1 MKSDLMRR
9 LAAGFT
15 ALALSVGLALP
26 VFADDAEPL
35 PEEKPT
41 VHITTMD
48 ELLQLARD
56 CSLDTYSTNRTV
68 LLEADLDLVGQGF
81 AGIPIFNGTFDGQ
94 GHTISNLNL
103 VQDGSVVGFFRYLES
118 DAVVQDLKLEGR
130 AMPEG
135 SRRSVGSVVG
145 SNAGTVK
152 NCSFVGVSSGVSK
165 VGGIA
170 GENLAGGTI
179 ESCSVTGSV
188 YGAHFV
194 GGIVGDNHGVIASC
208 VNKAGV
214 NTQVEQNEIDISS
227 LTMKDLIG
235 TENVAD
241 ITDIGGVAGSSAG
254 VVKNC
259 QNLGTVG
266 YQHMGYNV
274 GGIVGSQTGYVTAC
288 TNYGTVYARKEAGG
302 IVGQMEPNSI
312 LEYEKDTL
320 QILGEQLDEL
330 QTLVDHACD
339 DANAA
344 ASDASAQL
352 NVLQSNVTNARTA
365 LERLLQTTADNV
377 TLGQTDTTVDLSE
390 LKNSLKGNSDA
401 EPTPTPTPEPTPQA
415 TETPDENVPTPTPT
429 PESAPESATAS
440 APESTSE
447 SAAAS
452 APQSASESTP
462 ESVQEPASEPTAEPA
477 PESDTETPA
486 AESAAESGEER
497 VIHGQPDPQSDEA
510 TPSVGIV
517 DPDFSTL
524 GELGGDTSDSDSEN
538 ATPSLGIVDPDFST
552 LGDQSIWN
560 DLGNALPDSM
570 QVTVPT
576 VEVTDRD
583 AITASKNDL
592 SGTLNSVANTI
603 AALNSSGSSNSQT
616 LINDV
621 RAITKQMNKIGNT
634 LAGAGDNTADPDD
647 LFSDV
652 SDTDTEQDTTGKVSY
667 CVNHGTVDADI
678 NAGGITGAMAREN
691 DLDPEDDYHT
701 AGSDSMNFKLK
712 SRVVIRGCANYG
724 EITGK
729 KQGVGGIVGN
739 MEMGS
744 VLSSWNYGNVT
755 AADATGVGGIAGTS
769 KATIRESGAK
779 CRLAGAKQVGGIAG
793 SGYDIDT
800 CRAMV
805 VIDEGTEQL
814 GAIAGTVDDPRSGNI
829 TGNTFVDEGVAGL
842 DGVSY
847 ADIAAPLPFDAF
859 AAQENLPGAFKKIT
873 VHFHAKGDCIAEFTL
888 AYGGSLSAEQYPE
901 VPQQDGSW
909 GTWSDVDLTNL
920 TFDAVVEA
928 EYSDKTSVLQSEQQ
942 RDGRALLLVEG
953 SFDSNDKLTL
963 HPCEE
968 NPQPGTLES
977 WLLPVQDELAHTVR
991 YLAPHDPNTLQLWL
1005 KTADG
1010 WQAWDAQTDGSYLKF
1025 TAPADA
1031 TAFAVTENPVSGS
1044 RLLIAGIGAVAAVVL
1059 LLLLRR
1065 RRKRKNKKKA

>member
-1 MKSDLMRR
+1 MKNSWMRR

-15 ALALSVGLALP
+15 AIALLVSFALP
-26 VFADDAEPL
+26 AFAEDAEPL

-41 VHITTMD
+41 VHITTVD
-48 ELLQLARD
+48 ELLQLAKD

-68 LLEADLDLVGQGF
+68 LLDADLDLVGQGF

-118 DAVVQDLKLEGR
+118 DAVVQNLTLQGR
-130 AMPEG
+130 AMPVG
-135 SRRSVGSVVG
+135 SRRTIGSVAG

-152 NCSFVGVSSGVSK
+152 NCSFVGVSSGVSM
-165 VGGIA
+165 VGGIV
-170 GENLAGGTI
+170 GQNLSGGVVDGCT
-179 ESCSVTGSV
+179 VTGSV

-194 GGIVGDNHGVIASC
+194 GGIAGDNHGVIANC
-208 VNKAGV
+208 VNKASV
-214 NTQVEQNEIDISS
+214 NTKVEQNEIDISS
-227 LTMKDLIG
+227 LTLKDLIG

-320 QILGEQLDEL
+320 QILGEQLEEL

-344 ASDASAQL
+344 ASDTSAQL
-352 NVLQSNVTNARTA
+352 NVLQSNVTNARAA

-377 TLGQTDTTVDLSE
+377 TIGQTDTTVDLGA
-390 LKNSLKGNSDA
+390 LKDSLKG
-401 EPTPTPTPEPTPQA
+401 
-415 TETPDENVPTPTPT
+415 
-429 PESAPESATAS
+429 ESAPSESPEETP
-440 APESTSE
+440 APE
-447 SAAAS
+447 A
-452 APQSASESTP
+452 
-462 ESVQEPASEPTAEPA
+462 PASDETAEPSAETPAEPA
-477 PESDTETPA
+477 PAEEPTTEPA
-486 AESAAESGEER
+486 PAESSAEEAPSVSEEEAR
-497 VIHGQPDPQSDEA
+497 AVHGQPEPTDSDEA

-524 GELGGDTSDSDSEN
+524 GDN
-538 ATPSLGIVDPDFST
+538 N
-552 LGDQSIWN
+552 IWS
-560 DLGNALPDSM
+560 DLGEALPDTM

-583 AITASKNDL
+583 AINASQSDL

-647 LFSDV
+647 LYSDI
-652 SDTDTEQDTTGKVSY
+652 SDTDTESDTTGKVAY

-701 AGSDSMNFKLK
+701 TGSDSMNFKLK

-724 EITGK
+724 EVTGK
-729 KQGVGGIVGN
+729 KQGFGGIVGN

-805 VIDEGTEQL
+805 VIDEGAEQL
-814 GAIAGTVDDPRSGNI
+814 GAIAGTVDDPRSGDI

-842 DGVSY
+842 DNVSY
-847 ADIAAPLPFDAF
+847 ADIAAPLPFDEF

-873 VHFHAKGDCIAEFTL
+873 VHFNAEGNCVAEFTL
-888 AYGGSLSAEQYPE
+888 DYGGSLTSDQFPE
-901 VPQQDGSW
+901 VPQKNGSW
-909 GTWSDVDLTNL
+909 GVWADTDLTNL

-928 EYSDKTSVLQSEQQ
+928 EYNDKTSVLQSEQQ

-953 SFDSNDKLTL
+953 SFDSNDKLEL
-963 HPCEE
+963 QPCTE

-991 YLAPHDPNTLQLWL
+991 YLTPHDPDTMQLWL

-1031 TAFAVTENPVSGS
+1031 QAFAVTENPVSTGK
-1044 RLLIAGIGAVAAVVL
+1044 LLAAGIAAAVLVVVL
-1059 LLLLRR
+1059 LLLRR
-1065 RRKRKNKKKA
+1065 HRKRKNKKKA

>member
-1 MKSDLMRR
+1 MKNSWMRR

-15 ALALSVGLALP
+15 AIALLVSFALP

-41 VHITTMD
+41 VHITTVD
-48 ELLQLARD
+48 ELLQLAKD

-68 LLEADLDLVGQGF
+68 LLDADLDLVGQGF

-118 DAVVQDLKLEGR
+118 DAVVQDLTLQGR

-135 SRRSVGSVVG
+135 SRRTIGSVAG

-152 NCSFVGVSSGVSK
+152 NCSFVGVSSGVSM
-165 VGGIA
+165 VGGIV
-170 GENLAGGTI
+170 GQNLSGGVVDGCT
-179 ESCSVTGSV
+179 VTGSV

-194 GGIVGDNHGVIASC
+194 GGIAGDNHGVIANC
-208 VNKAGV
+208 VNKASV
-214 NTQVEQNEIDISS
+214 NTKVEQNEIDISS
-227 LTMKDLIG
+227 LTIKDLIG

-320 QILGEQLDEL
+320 QILGEQLEEL

-344 ASDASAQL
+344 ASDTSAQL
-352 NVLQSNVTNARTA
+352 NVLQSNVTNARAA

-377 TLGQTDTTVDLSE
+377 TIGQTDTTVDLGA
-390 LKNSLKGNSDA
+390 LKDSLKG
-401 EPTPTPTPEPTPQA
+401 
-415 TETPDENVPTPTPT
+415 
-429 PESAPESATAS
+429 ESAPSESPEEAPAPETPAPEAPAESAPA
-440 APESTSE
+440 E
-447 SAAAS
+447 
-452 APQSASESTP
+452 TP
-462 ESVQEPASEPTAEPA
+462 AEPA
-477 PESDTETPA
+477 PAEEPTTEPAPAETPA
-486 AESAAESGEER
+486 EEVPSASEEEAR
-497 VIHGQPDPQSDEA
+497 AVHGQPEPTDSDEA

-524 GELGGDTSDSDSEN
+524 GDN
-538 ATPSLGIVDPDFST
+538 N
-552 LGDQSIWN
+552 IWS
-560 DLGNALPDSM
+560 DLGEALPDTM

-583 AITASKNDL
+583 AINASQSDL

-647 LFSDV
+647 LYSDI
-652 SDTDTEQDTTGKVSY
+652 SDTDTESDTTGKVAY

-701 AGSDSMNFKLK
+701 TGSDSMNFKLK

-724 EITGK
+724 EVTGK

-744 VLSSWNYGNVT
+744 VLSSWNYGNIT
-755 AADATGVGGIAGTS
+755 AADAAGVGGIAGTS

-805 VIDEGTEQL
+805 IIDEGTEQL
-814 GAIAGTVDDPRSGNI
+814 GAIAGTVDDPRSGDI

-842 DGVSY
+842 DDVSY
-847 ADIAAPLPFDAF
+847 ADIAAPLPFDEF

-873 VHFHAKGDCIAEFTL
+873 VHFNAEGSCVEEFTL
-888 AYGGSLSAEQYPE
+888 DYGGSLTPDQFPE
-901 VPQQDGSW
+901 VPQKNGSW
-909 GTWSDVDLTNL
+909 GVWADTDLTNL

-928 EYSDKTSVLQSEQQ
+928 EYNDKTSVLQSEQQ

-953 SFDSNDKLTL
+953 SFDSDDKLEL
-963 HPCEE
+963 QPCTE

-991 YLAPHDPNTLQLWL
+991 YLTPHDPDTMQLWL

-1031 TAFAVTENPVSGS
+1031 QAFAVTENPVSTGK
-1044 RLLIAGIGAVAAVVL
+1044 LLAAGIAAAVLVVVL
-1059 LLLLRR
+1059 LLLRR
-1065 RRKRKNKKKA
+1065 HRKRKNKKKA

>member
-1 MKSDLMRR
+1 MKNSWMRR

-15 ALALSVGLALP
+15 AIALLVSFALP
-26 VFADDAEPL
+26 VFAEDAEPL

-41 VHITTMD
+41 VHITTVD
-48 ELLQLARD
+48 ELLQLAKD
-56 CSLDTYSTNRTV
+56 CSLDTYSTHRTV
-68 LLEADLDLVGQGF
+68 LLDADLDLVGQGF

-118 DAVVQDLKLEGR
+118 DAVVQNLTLQGR
-130 AMPEG
+130 AMPVG
-135 SRRSVGSVVG
+135 SRRIVGSVAG

-152 NCSFVGVSSGVSK
+152 NCSFVGVSSGVSM
-165 VGGIA
+165 VGGIV
-170 GENLAGGTI
+170 GQNLSGGVVDGCT
-179 ESCSVTGSV
+179 VTGSV

-194 GGIVGDNHGVIASC
+194 GGIAGDNHGVIANC
-208 VNKAGV
+208 VNKASV
-214 NTQVEQNEIDISS
+214 NTKVEQNEIDISS
-227 LTMKDLIG
+227 LTLKDLIG

-320 QILGEQLDEL
+320 QILGEQLEEL

-344 ASDASAQL
+344 ASDTSAQL
-352 NVLQSNVTNARTA
+352 NVLQSNVTNARAA

-377 TLGQTDTTVDLSE
+377 TIGQTDTTVDLGA
-390 LKNSLKGNSDA
+390 LKDSLKG
-401 EPTPTPTPEPTPQA
+401 
-415 TETPDENVPTPTPT
+415 
-429 PESAPESATAS
+429 ESAPSESTEETP
-440 APESTSE
+440 APETPAE
-447 SAAAS
+447 S
-452 APQSASESTP
+452 SASEEAAETAPAETP
-462 ESVQEPASEPTAEPA
+462 AEPA
-477 PESDTETPA
+477 PAEEPTTEPA
-486 AESAAESGEER
+486 PAESTAEEVPSASEEETR
-497 VIHGQPDPQSDEA
+497 AVHGQPEPTDSDEA

-524 GELGGDTSDSDSEN
+524 GDN
-538 ATPSLGIVDPDFST
+538 N
-552 LGDQSIWN
+552 IWS
-560 DLGNALPDSM
+560 DLGEALPDTM

-583 AITASKNDL
+583 AINASQSDL

-647 LFSDV
+647 LYSDI
-652 SDTDTEQDTTGKVSY
+652 SDTDTESDTTGKVAY

-701 AGSDSMNFKLK
+701 TGSDSMNFKLK

-724 EITGK
+724 EVTGK
-729 KQGVGGIVGN
+729 KQGFGGIVGN

-744 VLSSWNYGNVT
+744 VLSSWNYGSIT

-814 GAIAGTVDDPRSGNI
+814 GAIAGTVDDPRSGDI

-847 ADIAAPLPFDAF
+847 ADIAAPLSFDEF

-873 VHFHAKGDCIAEFTL
+873 VHFNAEGNCVAEFTL
-888 AYGGSLSAEQYPE
+888 DYGGSLTPDQFPE
-901 VPQQDGSW
+901 VPQKNGSW
-909 GTWSDVDLTNL
+909 GVWTDTDLTNL

-928 EYSDKTSVLQSEQQ
+928 EYNDKTSVLQSEQQ

-953 SFDSNDKLTL
+953 SFDSNDKLEL
-963 HPCEE
+963 QPCAE

-991 YLAPHDPNTLQLWL
+991 YLTPHDPDTMQLWL

-1031 TAFAVTENPVSGS
+1031 QAFAVTENPVSTGK
-1044 RLLIAGIGAVAAVVL
+1044 LLAAGIAAAVLVVVL
-1059 LLLLRR
+1059 LLLRR
-1065 RRKRKNKKKA
+1065 HRKRKNKKKA

>member
-1 MKSDLMRR
+1 MKNSWMRR

-15 ALALSVGLALP
+15 AIALLVSFALP
-26 VFADDAEPL
+26 VFAEDAEPL

-41 VHITTMD
+41 VHITTVD
-48 ELLQLARD
+48 ELLQLAKD
-56 CSLDTYSTNRTV
+56 CSLDTYSTHRTV
-68 LLEADLDLVGQGF
+68 LLDADLDLVGQGF

-118 DAVVQDLKLEGR
+118 DAVVQNLTLQGR
-130 AMPEG
+130 AMPVG
-135 SRRSVGSVVG
+135 SRRTIGSVAG

-152 NCSFVGVSSGVSK
+152 NCSFVGVSSGVSM
-165 VGGIA
+165 VGGIV
-170 GENLAGGTI
+170 GQNLSGGVVDG
-179 ESCSVTGSV
+179 CSVTGSV

-194 GGIVGDNHGVIASC
+194 GGIAGDNHGVIANC
-208 VNKAGV
+208 VNKASV
-214 NTQVEQNEIDISS
+214 NTKVEQNEIDISS
-227 LTMKDLIG
+227 LTIKDLIG

-320 QILGEQLDEL
+320 QILGEQLEEL

-352 NVLQSNVTNARTA
+352 NVLQSNVTNARAA
-365 LERLLQTTADNV
+365 LEHLLQTTADNV
-377 TLGQTDTTVDLSE
+377 TIGQTDTTVDLGA
-390 LKNSLKGNSDA
+390 LKDSLKG
-401 EPTPTPTPEPTPQA
+401 
-415 TETPDENVPTPTPT
+415 
-429 PESAPESATAS
+429 ESAPSESPEETP
-440 APESTSE
+440 APETPAE
-447 SAAAS
+447 SS
-452 APQSASESTP
+452 AE
-462 ESVQEPASEPTAEPA
+462 EPASEAPAETPAEPA
-477 PESDTETPA
+477 PAEEPTTEPGP
-486 AESAAESGEER
+486 AESPAEEVPSASEEETR
-497 VIHGQPDPQSDEA
+497 AVHGQPEPTDSDEA

-517 DPDFSTL
+517 DPGFSTVGDNNIWSDL
-524 GELGGDTSDSDSEN
+524 GE
-538 ATPSLGIVDPDFST
+538 
-552 LGDQSIWN
+552 
-560 DLGNALPDSM
+560 ALPDTM

-583 AITASKNDL
+583 AINASQSDL

-647 LFSDV
+647 LYSDI
-652 SDTDTEQDTTGKVSY
+652 SDTDTESDTTGKVAY

-701 AGSDSMNFKLK
+701 TGSDSMNFKLK

-724 EITGK
+724 EVTGK

-744 VLSSWNYGNVT
+744 VLSSWNYGNIT

-779 CRLAGAKQVGGIAG
+779 CRLAGAKQIGGIAG

-814 GAIAGTVDDPRSGNI
+814 GAIAGTVDDPRSGDI

-842 DGVSY
+842 DNVSY
-847 ADIAAPLPFDAF
+847 ADIAAPLPFDEF
-859 AAQENLPGAFKKIT
+859 AAQENLPGAFQKIT
-873 VHFHAKGDCIAEFTL
+873 VHFTAEGNCVAEFTL
-888 AYGGSLSAEQYPE
+888 DYGGSLTPDQFPE
-901 VPQQDGSW
+901 VPQQDGRW
-909 GTWSDVDLTNL
+909 GVWADTDLTNL

-928 EYSDKTSVLQSEQQ
+928 EYNDKTSVLQSEQQ

-953 SFDSNDKLTL
+953 SFDSDDKLEL
-963 HPCEE
+963 QPCTE

-991 YLAPHDPNTLQLWL
+991 YLTPHDPDTMQLWL

-1010 WQAWDAQTDGSYLKF
+1010 WQTWDAQTDGSYLKF

-1031 TAFAVTENPVSGS
+1031 QAFAVTENPVSTGK
-1044 RLLIAGIGAVAAVVL
+1044 LLAAGIAAAVLVVM

-1065 RRKRKNKKKA
+1065 HRKRKNKKKA

>member
-1 MKSDLMRR
+1 MKNSWMRR

-15 ALALSVGLALP
+15 AIALLVSFALP
-26 VFADDAEPL
+26 VFAEDAEPL

-41 VHITTMD
+41 VHITTVD
-48 ELLQLARD
+48 ELLQLAKD
-56 CSLDTYSTNRTV
+56 CSLDTYSTHRTV
-68 LLEADLDLVGQGF
+68 LLDADLDLVGQGF

-118 DAVVQDLKLEGR
+118 DAVVQNLTLQGR

-135 SRRSVGSVVG
+135 SRRTVGSVAG

-152 NCSFVGVSSGVSK
+152 NCSFVGVSSGVSM
-165 VGGIA
+165 VGGIV
-170 GENLAGGTI
+170 GQNLSGGVVDGCT
-179 ESCSVTGSV
+179 VTGSV

-194 GGIVGDNHGVIASC
+194 GGIAGDNHGVIANC
-208 VNKAGV
+208 VNKASV
-214 NTQVEQNEIDISS
+214 NTKVEQNEIDISS
-227 LTMKDLIG
+227 LTLKDLIG

-320 QILGEQLDEL
+320 QILGEQLEEL

-344 ASDASAQL
+344 ASDTSAQL
-352 NVLQSNVTNARTA
+352 NVLQSNVTNARAA

-377 TLGQTDTTVDLSE
+377 TIGQTDTTVDLGA
-390 LKNSLKGNSDA
+390 LKDSLKGESTPSESPEETPAPEAPASEAPAESAPAETPA
-401 EPTPTPTPEPTPQA
+401 EPTPAEEPTTEPAPAESPAEEVPSASEEEARAVHGQPEPT
-415 TETPDENVPTPTPT
+415 D
-429 PESAPESATAS
+429 
-440 APESTSE
+440 
-447 SAAAS
+447 
-452 APQSASESTP
+452 
-462 ESVQEPASEPTAEPA
+462 
-477 PESDTETPA
+477 
-486 AESAAESGEER
+486 
-497 VIHGQPDPQSDEA
+497 SDEA

-524 GELGGDTSDSDSEN
+524 GDN
-538 ATPSLGIVDPDFST
+538 N
-552 LGDQSIWN
+552 IWS
-560 DLGNALPDSM
+560 DLGEALPDTM

-583 AITASKNDL
+583 AINASQSDL

-647 LFSDV
+647 LYSDI
-652 SDTDTEQDTTGKVSY
+652 SDTDTESDTTGKVAY

-701 AGSDSMNFKLK
+701 TGSDSMNFKLK

-724 EITGK
+724 EVTGK
-729 KQGVGGIVGN
+729 KQGFGGIVGN

-744 VLSSWNYGNVT
+744 VLSSWNYGSVT
-755 AADATGVGGIAGTS
+755 AADATGVGGIAGSS

-814 GAIAGTVDDPRSGNI
+814 GAIAGTVDDPRSGDI

-842 DGVSY
+842 DDVSY
-847 ADIAAPLPFDAF
+847 ADIAAPLPFDEF

-873 VHFHAKGDCIAEFTL
+873 VHFNAEGNCVEEFTL
-888 AYGGSLSAEQYPE
+888 DYGGSLTPDQFPE
-901 VPQQDGSW
+901 VPQKNGSW
-909 GTWSDVDLTNL
+909 GVWADTDLTNL

-928 EYSDKTSVLQSEQQ
+928 EYNDKTSVLQSEQQ

-953 SFDSNDKLTL
+953 SFDSNDKLEL
-963 HPCEE
+963 QPCTE

-991 YLAPHDPNTLQLWL
+991 YLTPHDPDTMQLWL

-1031 TAFAVTENPVSGS
+1031 QAFAVTENPVSTGK
-1044 RLLIAGIGAVAAVVL
+1044 LLAAGIAAAVLVVVL
-1059 LLLLRR
+1059 LLLRR
-1065 RRKRKNKKKA
+1065 HRKRKNKKKA

>member
-1 MKSDLMRR
+1 MKNSWMRR

-15 ALALSVGLALP
+15 AIALLVSFALP
-26 VFADDAEPL
+26 VFAEDTEPL

-41 VHITTMD
+41 VHITTVD
-48 ELLQLARD
+48 ELLQLAKD
-56 CSLDTYSTNRTV
+56 CSLDTYSTHRTV
-68 LLEADLDLVGQGF
+68 LLDADLDLVGQGF

-118 DAVVQDLKLEGR
+118 DAVVQDLTLQGR
-130 AMPEG
+130 AMPVG
-135 SRRSVGSVVG
+135 SRRTIGSVAG

-152 NCSFVGVSSGVSK
+152 NCSFVGVSSGVSM
-165 VGGIA
+165 VGGIV
-170 GENLAGGTI
+170 GQNLSGGVVDGCT
-179 ESCSVTGSV
+179 VTGSV

-194 GGIVGDNHGVIASC
+194 GGIAGDNHGVIANC
-208 VNKAGV
+208 VNKASV
-214 NTQVEQNEIDISS
+214 NTKVEQNEIDISS
-227 LTMKDLIG
+227 LTLKDLIG

-320 QILGEQLDEL
+320 QILGEQLEEL

-344 ASDASAQL
+344 ASDTSAQL
-352 NVLQSNVTNARTA
+352 NVLQSNVTNARAA

-377 TLGQTDTTVDLSE
+377 TIGQTDTTVDLGA
-390 LKNSLKGNSDA
+390 LKDSLKG
-401 EPTPTPTPEPTPQA
+401 
-415 TETPDENVPTPTPT
+415 
-429 PESAPESATAS
+429 ESAP
-440 APESTSE
+440 
-447 SAAAS
+447 
-452 APQSASESTP
+452 SESTEETPAP
-462 ESVQEPASEPTAEPA
+462 ETPASEAPAESAPAETPAEPA
-477 PESDTETPA
+477 PAEEPTTEPA
-486 AESAAESGEER
+486 PAESPAEEVPSASEEEAR
-497 VIHGQPDPQSDEA
+497 AVHGQPEPTDSDEA

-524 GELGGDTSDSDSEN
+524 GDN
-538 ATPSLGIVDPDFST
+538 N
-552 LGDQSIWN
+552 IWS
-560 DLGNALPDSM
+560 DLGEALPDTM

-583 AITASKNDL
+583 AINASQSDL

-647 LFSDV
+647 LYSDI
-652 SDTDTEQDTTGKVSY
+652 SDTDTESDTTGKVAY
-667 CVNHGTVDADI
+667 CVNHGAVDADI

-724 EITGK
+724 EVTGK
-729 KQGVGGIVGN
+729 KQGFGGIVGN

-744 VLSSWNYGNVT
+744 VLSSWNYGSVT

-814 GAIAGTVDDPRSGNI
+814 GAIAGTVDDPRSGDI

-842 DGVSY
+842 DDVSY
-847 ADIAAPLPFDAF
+847 ADIAAPLPFDEF
-859 AAQENLPGAFKKIT
+859 ATQENLPGAFKKIT
-873 VHFHAKGDCIAEFTL
+873 VHFNAEGNCVEEFTL
-888 AYGGSLSAEQYPE
+888 DYGGSLTPDQFPE
-901 VPQQDGSW
+901 VPQKNGSW
-909 GTWSDVDLTNL
+909 GVWADTDLTNL

-928 EYSDKTSVLQSEQQ
+928 EYNDKTSVLQSEQQ
-942 RDGRALLLVEG
+942 RDGRALLMVEG
-953 SFDSNDKLTL
+953 SFDSNDKLEL
-963 HPCEE
+963 QPCTE

-991 YLAPHDPNTLQLWL
+991 YLTPHDPDTMQLWL

-1031 TAFAVTENPVSGS
+1031 QAFAVTENPVSTGK
-1044 RLLIAGIGAVAAVVL
+1044 LLAAGIAAAVLVVVL
-1059 LLLLRR
+1059 LLLRR
-1065 RRKRKNKKKA
+1065 HRKRKNKKKA

>member
-1 MKSDLMRR
+1 MKNSWMRR

-15 ALALSVGLALP
+15 AIALLVSFALP
-26 VFADDAEPL
+26 VFAEDAEPL

-41 VHITTMD
+41 VHITTVD
-48 ELLQLARD
+48 ELLQLAKD
-56 CSLDTYSTNRTV
+56 CSLDTYSTHRTV
-68 LLEADLDLVGQGF
+68 LLDADLDLVGQGF

-118 DAVVQDLKLEGR
+118 DAVVQDLTLQGR

-135 SRRSVGSVVG
+135 SRRTVGSVAG

-152 NCSFVGVSSGVSK
+152 NCSFVGVSSGVSM
-165 VGGIA
+165 VGGIV
-170 GENLAGGTI
+170 GQNLSGGVVDGCT
-179 ESCSVTGSV
+179 VTGSV

-194 GGIVGDNHGVIASC
+194 GGIAGDNHGVIANC
-208 VNKAGV
+208 VNKASV
-214 NTQVEQNEIDISS
+214 NTKVEQNEIDISS
-227 LTMKDLIG
+227 LTLKDLIG

-320 QILGEQLDEL
+320 QILGEQLEEL

-344 ASDASAQL
+344 ASDTSAQL
-352 NVLQSNVTNARTA
+352 NVLQSNVTNARAA

-377 TLGQTDTTVDLSE
+377 TIGQTDTTVDLGA
-390 LKNSLKGNSDA
+390 LKDSLKG
-401 EPTPTPTPEPTPQA
+401 
-415 TETPDENVPTPTPT
+415 
-429 PESAPESATAS
+429 
-440 APESTSE
+440 
-447 SAAAS
+447 
-452 APQSASESTP
+452 ESTP
-462 ESVQEPASEPTAEPA
+462 SESPEETPAPETPAEAPASEAPAETAPAEAPAEPA
-477 PESDTETPA
+477 P
-486 AESAAESGEER
+486 AESPAEEVPSASEEETR
-497 VIHGQPDPQSDEA
+497 AVHGQPEPTDSDEA

-517 DPDFSTL
+517 DPDFSTVGDNNIWSDL
-524 GELGGDTSDSDSEN
+524 GE
-538 ATPSLGIVDPDFST
+538 
-552 LGDQSIWN
+552 
-560 DLGNALPDSM
+560 ALPDTM

-583 AITASKNDL
+583 AINASQSDL

-647 LFSDV
+647 LYSDI
-652 SDTDTEQDTTGKVSY
+652 SDTDTESDTTGKVAY

-701 AGSDSMNFKLK
+701 TGSDSMNFKLK

-724 EITGK
+724 EVTGK

-814 GAIAGTVDDPRSGNI
+814 GAIAGTVDDPRSGDI

-842 DGVSY
+842 DNVSY
-847 ADIAAPLPFDAF
+847 ADIAAPLPFDEF

-873 VHFHAKGDCIAEFTL
+873 VHFNAEGNCVAEFTL
-888 AYGGSLSAEQYPE
+888 DYGGSLTPDQFPE
-901 VPQQDGSW
+901 VPQKNGSW
-909 GTWSDVDLTNL
+909 GVWADTDLTNL

-928 EYSDKTSVLQSEQQ
+928 EYNDKTSVLQSEQQ
-942 RDGRALLLVEG
+942 RDGRAMLLVEG
-953 SFDSNDKLTL
+953 SFDSNDKLEL
-963 HPCEE
+963 QPCTE

-991 YLAPHDPNTLQLWL
+991 YLTPHDPDTMQLWL

-1031 TAFAVTENPVSGS
+1031 QAFAVTESPVSTGK
-1044 RLLIAGIGAVAAVVL
+1044 LLAAGIAAAVLVVVL
-1059 LLLLRR
+1059 LLLRR
-1065 RRKRKNKKKA
+1065 HRKRKNKKKA

>member
-1 MKSDLMRR
+1 MKKDLMRR

-15 ALALSVGLALP
+15 ALALSVSLALP
-26 VFADDAEPL
+26 VFADDTEPL
-35 PEEKPT
+35 PEQKPT
-41 VHITTMD
+41 VHITTVD
-48 ELLQLARD
+48 ELLQLAKD

-103 VQDGSVVGFFRYLES
+103 VQDGSVAGFFRYLES

-135 SRRSVGSVVG
+135 SRHTVGSVVG

-152 NCSFVGVSSGVSK
+152 NCSFVGVSSGASK

-170 GENLAGGTI
+170 GENLAGGTV

-214 NTQVEQNEIDISS
+214 NTKVEQNEIDISS

-302 IVGQMEPNSI
+302 IVGQMEPNST

-320 QILGEQLDEL
+320 QILGEQLEEL

-344 ASDASAQL
+344 ANDTGARL
-352 NVLQSNVTNARTA
+352 NNLQSNVTNARAA

-377 TLGQTDTTVDLSE
+377 TLGTTDTTVDLSE

-401 EPTPTPTPEPTPQA
+401 EPTPAPTTEPTPQA
-415 TETPDENVPTPTPT
+415 TDTPDESVSTSTQT
-429 PESAPESATAS
+429 TTATAES
-440 APESTSE
+440 VPE
-447 SAAAS
+447 
-452 APQSASESTP
+452 SASESTS
-462 ESVQEPASEPTAEPA
+462 ESVQEPAAESGTEVPT
-477 PESDTETPA
+477 
-486 AESAAESGEER
+486 AESAAENGEER
-497 VIHGQPDPQSDEA
+497 VAHGQPDPQSDEA
-510 TPSVGIV
+510 TPSK
-517 DPDFSTL
+517 
-524 GELGGDTSDSDSEN
+524 
-538 ATPSLGIVDPDFST
+538 GIVDPDFST

-583 AITASKNDL
+583 AITAGKNDL
-592 SGTLNSVANTI
+592 SGTLNAVADTI

-667 CVNHGTVDADI
+667 CVNQGTVDADI

-755 AADATGVGGIAGTS
+755 AADATCVGGIAGTS
-769 KATIRESGAK
+769 SATIRESGAK

-793 SGYDIDT
+793 SGYDIET

-873 VHFHAKGDCIAEFTL
+873 VHFTAEGNCVAEFAL
-888 AYGGSLSAEQYPE
+888 DYGGSLSPEQYPE

-909 GTWSDVDLTNL
+909 GTWSDVDLTNM

-953 SFDSNDKLTL
+953 SFDSNDKLAL
-963 HPCEE
+963 QPCEE

-977 WLLPVQDELAHTVR
+977 WLLPVQDDLAHTVR
-991 YLAPHDPNTLQLWL
+991 YLAPHDPDTLQLWL

-1010 WQAWDAQTDGSYLKF
+1010 WQAWNAQTDGSYLKF

-1031 TAFAVTENPVSGS
+1031 QAFAVTENPVSGN
-1044 RLLIAGIGAVAAVVL
+1044 RLLIAGIGAAVAVVL

>member
-1 MKSDLMRR
+1 MKNSWMRR

-15 ALALSVGLALP
+15 AIALLVSFALP
-26 VFADDAEPL
+26 VFAEDTEPL

-41 VHITTMD
+41 VHITTVD
-48 ELLQLARD
+48 ELLQLAKD
-56 CSLDTYSTNRTV
+56 CSLDTYSTHRTV
-68 LLEADLDLVGQGF
+68 LLDADLDLVGQGF

-118 DAVVQDLKLEGR
+118 DAVVQNLTLQGR

-135 SRRSVGSVVG
+135 SRRTIGSVAG

-152 NCSFVGVSSGVSK
+152 NCSFVGVSSGVSM
-165 VGGIA
+165 VGGIV
-170 GENLAGGTI
+170 GQNLSGGVVDGCT
-179 ESCSVTGSV
+179 VTGSV
-188 YGAHFV
+188 YGAHYV
-194 GGIVGDNHGVIASC
+194 GGIAGDNHGVIANC
-208 VNKAGV
+208 VNKASV
-214 NTQVEQNEIDISS
+214 NTKVEQNEIDISS
-227 LTMKDLIG
+227 LTLKDLIG

-320 QILGEQLDEL
+320 QILGEQLEEL

-344 ASDASAQL
+344 ASDTSAQL
-352 NVLQSNVTNARTA
+352 NVLQSNVTNARAA

-377 TLGQTDTTVDLSE
+377 TIGQTDTTVDLGA
-390 LKNSLKGNSDA
+390 LKDSLKG
-401 EPTPTPTPEPTPQA
+401 
-415 TETPDENVPTPTPT
+415 
-429 PESAPESATAS
+429 ESAPSESPEETP
-440 APESTSE
+440 APE
-447 SAAAS
+447 
-452 APQSASESTP
+452 APAP
-462 ESVQEPASEPTAEPA
+462 EVPAETAPAEAPAEPA
-477 PESDTETPA
+477 PAEEPTTEPA
-486 AESAAESGEER
+486 PAESSAEEAPSVSEEEAR
-497 VIHGQPDPQSDEA
+497 AVHGQPEPTDSDEA
-510 TPSVGIV
+510 TPSVGVV
-517 DPDFSTL
+517 DP
-524 GELGGDTSDSDSEN
+524 G
-538 ATPSLGIVDPDFST
+538 FST
-552 LGDQSIWN
+552 LGDNNIWS
-560 DLGNALPDSM
+560 DLGEALPDTM

-583 AITASKNDL
+583 AINASQSDL

-647 LFSDV
+647 LYSDI
-652 SDTDTEQDTTGKVSY
+652 SDTDTESDTTGKVAY
-667 CVNHGTVDADI
+667 CVNHGAVDADI

-724 EITGK
+724 EVTGK
-729 KQGVGGIVGN
+729 KQGFGGIVGN

-744 VLSSWNYGNVT
+744 VLSSWNYGSVT

-814 GAIAGTVDDPRSGNI
+814 GAIAGTVDDPRSGDI

-842 DGVSY
+842 DDVSY
-847 ADIAAPLPFDAF
+847 ADIAAPLPFDEF
-859 AAQENLPGAFKKIT
+859 ATQENLPGAFKKIT
-873 VHFHAKGDCIAEFTL
+873 VHFNAEGNCVEEFTL
-888 AYGGSLSAEQYPE
+888 DYGGSLTPDQFPE
-901 VPQQDGSW
+901 VPQKNGSW
-909 GTWSDVDLTNL
+909 GVWADTDLTNL

-928 EYSDKTSVLQSEQQ
+928 EYNDKTSVLQSEQQ
-942 RDGRALLLVEG
+942 RDGRALLMVEG
-953 SFDSNDKLTL
+953 SFDSNDKLEL
-963 HPCEE
+963 QPCTE

-991 YLAPHDPNTLQLWL
+991 YLTPHDPDTMQLWL

-1031 TAFAVTENPVSGS
+1031 QAFAVTENPVSTGK
-1044 RLLIAGIGAVAAVVL
+1044 LLAAGIAAAVLVVVL
-1059 LLLLRR
+1059 LLLRR
-1065 RRKRKNKKKA
+1065 HRKRKNKKKA

>member
-1 MKSDLMRR
+1 MKNSWMRR

-15 ALALSVGLALP
+15 AIALLVSFALP
-26 VFADDAEPL
+26 VFAEDAEPL

-41 VHITTMD
+41 VHITTVD
-48 ELLQLARD
+48 ELLQLAKD
-56 CSLDTYSTNRTV
+56 CSLDTYSTHRTV
-68 LLEADLDLVGQGF
+68 LLDADLDLVGQGF

-118 DAVVQDLKLEGR
+118 DAVVQNLTLQGR

-135 SRRSVGSVVG
+135 SRRIVGSVAG
-145 SNAGTVK
+145 SNVGTVK
-152 NCSFVGVSSGVSK
+152 NCSFVGVSSGVSM
-165 VGGIA
+165 VGGIV
-170 GENLAGGTI
+170 GQNLSGGVVDGCT
-179 ESCSVTGSV
+179 VTGSV

-194 GGIVGDNHGVIASC
+194 GGIAGDNHGVIANC
-208 VNKAGV
+208 VNKASV
-214 NTQVEQNEIDISS
+214 NTKVEQNEIDISS
-227 LTMKDLIG
+227 LTIKDLIG

-320 QILGEQLDEL
+320 QILGEQLEEL

-344 ASDASAQL
+344 ASDTSAQL
-352 NVLQSNVTNARTA
+352 NVLQSNVTNARAA

-377 TLGQTDTTVDLSE
+377 TIGQTDTTVDLGA
-390 LKNSLKGNSDA
+390 LKDSLKG
-401 EPTPTPTPEPTPQA
+401 
-415 TETPDENVPTPTPT
+415 
-429 PESAPESATAS
+429 ESAPSESTEEAPAPETS
-440 APESTSE
+440 APET
-447 SAAAS
+447 
-452 APQSASESTP
+452 
-462 ESVQEPASEPTAEPA
+462 PASEASAESAPAETPAEPA
-477 PESDTETPA
+477 PAEEPTTEPA
-486 AESAAESGEER
+486 PAESPAEEAPTSEEETR
-497 VIHGQPDPQSDEA
+497 AVHGQPEPTDSDEA

-524 GELGGDTSDSDSEN
+524 GDN
-538 ATPSLGIVDPDFST
+538 N
-552 LGDQSIWN
+552 IWS
-560 DLGNALPDSM
+560 DLGEALPDTM

-583 AITASKNDL
+583 AINASQSDL

-647 LFSDV
+647 LYSDI
-652 SDTDTEQDTTGKVSY
+652 SDTDTESDTTGKVAY

-701 AGSDSMNFKLK
+701 TGSDSMNFKLK

-724 EITGK
+724 EVTGK

-744 VLSSWNYGNVT
+744 VLSSWNYGSVT

-814 GAIAGTVDDPRSGNI
+814 GAIAGTVDDPRSGDI

-842 DGVSY
+842 DNVSY
-847 ADIAAPLPFDAF
+847 ADIAAPLPFDEF

-873 VHFHAKGDCIAEFTL
+873 VHFNAEGNCVAEFTL
-888 AYGGSLSAEQYPE
+888 DYGGSLTSDQFPE
-901 VPQQDGSW
+901 VPQKNGSW
-909 GTWSDVDLTNL
+909 GVWADTDLTNL

-928 EYSDKTSVLQSEQQ
+928 EYNDKTSVLQSEQQ

-953 SFDSNDKLTL
+953 SFDSNDKLEL
-963 HPCEE
+963 QPCTE

-977 WLLPVQDELAHTVR
+977 WLLPVLDELAHTVR
-991 YLAPHDPNTLQLWL
+991 YLTPHDPDTMQLWL

-1031 TAFAVTENPVSGS
+1031 QAFAVTERPVSTGK
-1044 RLLIAGIGAVAAVVL
+1044 LLAAGIAAAVLVVM

-1065 RRKRKNKKKA
+1065 HRKRKNKKKA

>member
-1 MKSDLMRR
+1 MKNSWMRR

-15 ALALSVGLALP
+15 AIALLVSFALP
-26 VFADDAEPL
+26 VFAEDAEPL

-41 VHITTMD
+41 VHITTVD
-48 ELLQLARD
+48 ELLQLAKD
-56 CSLDTYSTNRTV
+56 CSLDTYSTHRTV
-68 LLEADLDLVGQGF
+68 LLDADLDLVGQGF

-118 DAVVQDLKLEGR
+118 DAVVQNLTLQGR

-135 SRRSVGSVVG
+135 SRRTIGSVAG

-152 NCSFVGVSSGVSK
+152 NCSFVGVSSGVSM
-165 VGGIA
+165 VGGIV
-170 GENLAGGTI
+170 GQNLSGGVVDGCT
-179 ESCSVTGSV
+179 VTGSV

-194 GGIVGDNHGVIASC
+194 GGIAGDNHGVIANC
-208 VNKAGV
+208 VNKASV
-214 NTQVEQNEIDISS
+214 NTKVEQNEIDISS
-227 LTMKDLIG
+227 LTLKDLIG

-320 QILGEQLDEL
+320 QILGEQLEEL

-344 ASDASAQL
+344 ASDTSAQL
-352 NVLQSNVTNARTA
+352 NVLQSNVTNARAA

-377 TLGQTDTTVDLSE
+377 TIGQTDTTVDLGA
-390 LKNSLKGNSDA
+390 LKDSLKGESA
-401 EPTPTPTPEPTPQA
+401 PSESPEETPAPETPAESSAEAPASEAPAETAPAEEPTTEPAPAESPAEEAPSASEEETRAVHGQPEPT
-415 TETPDENVPTPTPT
+415 D
-429 PESAPESATAS
+429 
-440 APESTSE
+440 
-447 SAAAS
+447 
-452 APQSASESTP
+452 
-462 ESVQEPASEPTAEPA
+462 
-477 PESDTETPA
+477 
-486 AESAAESGEER
+486 
-497 VIHGQPDPQSDEA
+497 SDEA

-524 GELGGDTSDSDSEN
+524 GDN
-538 ATPSLGIVDPDFST
+538 N
-552 LGDQSIWN
+552 IWS
-560 DLGNALPDSM
+560 DLGEALPDTM

-583 AITASKNDL
+583 AINASQSDL

-647 LFSDV
+647 LYSDI
-652 SDTDTEQDTTGKVSY
+652 SDTDTESDTTGKVAY

-701 AGSDSMNFKLK
+701 TGSDSMNFKLK
-712 SRVVIRGCANYG
+712 SRVVIRGCANYS
-724 EITGK
+724 EVTGK

-805 VIDEGTEQL
+805 IIDEGTEQL
-814 GAIAGTVDDPRSGNI
+814 GAIAGTVDDPRSGDI

-842 DGVSY
+842 DDVSY
-847 ADIAAPLPFDAF
+847 ADIAAPLPFDEF

-873 VHFHAKGDCIAEFTL
+873 VHFNAEGNCVAEFTL
-888 AYGGSLSAEQYPE
+888 DYGGSLTPDQFPE
-901 VPQQDGSW
+901 VPQKNGSW
-909 GTWSDVDLTNL
+909 GVWADTDLTNL

-928 EYSDKTSVLQSEQQ
+928 EYNDKTSVLQSEQQ

-953 SFDSNDKLTL
+953 SFDSNDKLEL
-963 HPCEE
+963 QPCTE
-968 NPQPGTLES
+968 NPQPGTLER

-991 YLAPHDPNTLQLWL
+991 YLTPHDPDTMQLWL

-1010 WQAWDAQTDGSYLKF
+1010 WQVWDAQTDGSYLKF

-1031 TAFAVTENPVSGS
+1031 QAFAVTENPVSTGK
-1044 RLLIAGIGAVAAVVL
+1044 LLAAGIAAAVLVVVL
-1059 LLLLRR
+1059 LLLRR
-1065 RRKRKNKKKA
+1065 HRKRKNKKKA

>member
-1 MKSDLMRR
+1 MKNSWMRR

-15 ALALSVGLALP
+15 AIALLVSFALP
-26 VFADDAEPL
+26 VFAEDAEPL

-41 VHITTMD
+41 VHITTVD
-48 ELLQLARD
+48 ELLQLAKD
-56 CSLDTYSTNRTV
+56 CSLDTYSTHRTV
-68 LLEADLDLVGQGF
+68 LLDADLDLVGQGF

-118 DAVVQDLKLEGR
+118 DAVVQNLTLQGR

-135 SRRSVGSVVG
+135 SRRTIGSVAG

-152 NCSFVGVSSGVSK
+152 NCSFVGVSSGVSM
-165 VGGIA
+165 VGGIV
-170 GENLAGGTI
+170 GQNLSGGVVDG
-179 ESCSVTGSV
+179 CSVTGSV

-194 GGIVGDNHGVIASC
+194 GGIAGDNHGVIANC
-208 VNKAGV
+208 VNKASV
-214 NTQVEQNEIDISS
+214 NTKVEQNEIDISS
-227 LTMKDLIG
+227 LTLKDLIG

-320 QILGEQLDEL
+320 QILGEQLEEL

-344 ASDASAQL
+344 ASDTSAQL
-352 NVLQSNVTNARTA
+352 NVLQSNVTYARAA

-377 TLGQTDTTVDLSE
+377 TIGQTDTTVDLGA
-390 LKNSLKGNSDA
+390 LKDSLKG
-401 EPTPTPTPEPTPQA
+401 
-415 TETPDENVPTPTPT
+415 
-429 PESAPESATAS
+429 ESAPSESPEETP
-440 APESTSE
+440 APETP
-447 SAAAS
+447 
-452 APQSASESTP
+452 APEA
-462 ESVQEPASEPTAEPA
+462 PASEAPAETAPIETPAEPA
-477 PESDTETPA
+477 PAEEPTTEPA
-486 AESAAESGEER
+486 PAESPAEEVPSASEEEAR
-497 VIHGQPDPQSDEA
+497 AVHGQPEPTDSDEA

-524 GELGGDTSDSDSEN
+524 GDN
-538 ATPSLGIVDPDFST
+538 N
-552 LGDQSIWN
+552 IWS
-560 DLGNALPDSM
+560 DLGEALPDTM

-583 AITASKNDL
+583 AINASQSDL

-647 LFSDV
+647 LYSDI
-652 SDTDTEQDTTGKVSY
+652 SDTDTESDTTGKVAY

-701 AGSDSMNFKLK
+701 TGSDSMNFKLK

-724 EITGK
+724 EVTGK

-744 VLSSWNYGNVT
+744 VLSSWNYGSIT
-755 AADATGVGGIAGTS
+755 AADATGVGGIAGAS

-814 GAIAGTVDDPRSGNI
+814 GAIAGTVDDPRSGDI

-847 ADIAAPLPFDAF
+847 ADIAAPLPFDEF

-873 VHFHAKGDCIAEFTL
+873 VHFNAEGNCVAEFTL
-888 AYGGSLSAEQYPE
+888 DYGGSLTPDQFPE
-901 VPQQDGSW
+901 VPQKNGSW
-909 GTWSDVDLTNL
+909 GVWTDTDLTNL

-928 EYSDKTSVLQSEQQ
+928 EYNDKTSVLQSEQQ

-953 SFDSNDKLTL
+953 SFDSNDKLEL
-963 HPCEE
+963 QPCTE

-991 YLAPHDPNTLQLWL
+991 YLTPHDPDTMQLWL

-1025 TAPADA
+1025 IAPADA
-1031 TAFAVTENPVSGS
+1031 QAFAVTENPVSTGK
-1044 RLLIAGIGAVAAVVL
+1044 LLAAGIAAAVLVVVL
-1059 LLLLRR
+1059 LLLRR
-1065 RRKRKNKKKA
+1065 HRKRKNKKKA

>member
-1 MKSDLMRR
+1 MKNSWMRR

-15 ALALSVGLALP
+15 AIALLVSFALP
-26 VFADDAEPL
+26 VFAEDAEPL

-41 VHITTMD
+41 VHITTVD
-48 ELLQLARD
+48 ELLQLAKD
-56 CSLDTYSTNRTV
+56 CSMDTYSTHRTV
-68 LLEADLDLVGQGF
+68 LLDADLDLVGQGF

-118 DAVVQDLKLEGR
+118 DAVVQNLTLQGR
-130 AMPEG
+130 AMPVG
-135 SRRSVGSVVG
+135 SRRTIGSVAG

-152 NCSFVGVSSGVSK
+152 NCSFVGVSSGVSM
-165 VGGIA
+165 VGGIV
-170 GENLAGGTI
+170 GQNLSGGVVDGCT
-179 ESCSVTGSV
+179 VTGSV

-194 GGIVGDNHGVIASC
+194 GGIAGDNHGVIANC
-208 VNKAGV
+208 VNKASV
-214 NTQVEQNEIDISS
+214 NTKVEQNEIDISS
-227 LTMKDLIG
+227 LTLKDLIG

-320 QILGEQLDEL
+320 QILGEQLEEL

-344 ASDASAQL
+344 ASDTSAQL
-352 NVLQSNVTNARTA
+352 NVLQSNVTNARAA

-377 TLGQTDTTVDLSE
+377 TIGQTDTTVDLGA
-390 LKNSLKGNSDA
+390 LKDSLKG
-401 EPTPTPTPEPTPQA
+401 
-415 TETPDENVPTPTPT
+415 
-429 PESAPESATAS
+429 ESAPSESPEETP
-440 APESTSE
+440 APET
-447 SAAAS
+447 
-452 APQSASESTP
+452 
-462 ESVQEPASEPTAEPA
+462 PASEETAESSVETPAEPA
-477 PESDTETPA
+477 PAEEPTTEPA
-486 AESAAESGEER
+486 PAEEPTTEPAPAESPAEEVPSASEEEAR
-497 VIHGQPDPQSDEA
+497 AVHGQPEPTDSDEA

-524 GELGGDTSDSDSEN
+524 GDN
-538 ATPSLGIVDPDFST
+538 N
-552 LGDQSIWN
+552 IWS
-560 DLGNALPDSM
+560 DLGEALPDTM

-583 AITASKNDL
+583 AINASQSDL

-647 LFSDV
+647 LYSDI
-652 SDTDTEQDTTGKVSY
+652 SDTDTESDTTGKVAY

-701 AGSDSMNFKLK
+701 TGSDSMNFKLK

-724 EITGK
+724 EVTGK

-744 VLSSWNYGNVT
+744 VLSSWNYGSIT

-814 GAIAGTVDDPRSGNI
+814 GAIAGTVDDPRSGDI

-842 DGVSY
+842 DNVSY
-847 ADIAAPLPFDAF
+847 ADIAAPLPFDEF

-873 VHFHAKGDCIAEFTL
+873 VHFNAEGSCVAEFTL
-888 AYGGSLSAEQYPE
+888 DYGGSLTPDQFPE
-901 VPQQDGSW
+901 VPQKNGSW
-909 GTWSDVDLTNL
+909 GVWADTDLTNL

-928 EYSDKTSVLQSEQQ
+928 EYNDKTSVLQSEQQ
-942 RDGRALLLVEG
+942 RDGRAVLLVEG
-953 SFDSNDKLTL
+953 SFDSNDKLEL
-963 HPCEE
+963 QPCTE

-991 YLAPHDPNTLQLWL
+991 YLTPHDPDTMQLWL

-1031 TAFAVTENPVSGS
+1031 QAFAVTENPVSTGK
-1044 RLLIAGIGAVAAVVL
+1044 LLAAGIAAAVLVVVL
-1059 LLLLRR
+1059 LLLRR
-1065 RRKRKNKKKA
+1065 HRKRKNKKKA

>member
-1 MKSDLMRR
+1 MKNSWMRR

-15 ALALSVGLALP
+15 AIALLVSFALP

-41 VHITTMD
+41 VHITTVD
-48 ELLQLARD
+48 ELLQLAKD
-56 CSLDTYSTNRTV
+56 CSLDTYSTHRTV
-68 LLEADLDLVGQGF
+68 LLDADLDLVGQGF

-118 DAVVQDLKLEGR
+118 DAVVQNLTLQGR

-135 SRRSVGSVVG
+135 SRRTIGSVAG

-152 NCSFVGVSSGVSK
+152 NCSFVGVSSGVSM
-165 VGGIA
+165 VGGIV
-170 GENLAGGTI
+170 GQNLSGGVVDGCTA
-179 ESCSVTGSV
+179 TGSV

-194 GGIVGDNHGVIASC
+194 GGIAGDNHGVIANC
-208 VNKAGV
+208 VNKASV
-214 NTQVEQNEIDISS
+214 NTKVEQNEIDISS
-227 LTMKDLIG
+227 LTIKDLIG

-302 IVGQMEPNSI
+302 IVGQMEPNST

-320 QILGEQLDEL
+320 QILGEQLEEL

-344 ASDASAQL
+344 ASDTSAQL
-352 NVLQSNVTNARTA
+352 NVLQSNVTNARAA

-377 TLGQTDTTVDLSE
+377 TIGQTDTTVDLGQ
-390 LKNSLKGNSDA
+390 LKDSLKG
-401 EPTPTPTPEPTPQA
+401 
-415 TETPDENVPTPTPT
+415 
-429 PESAPESATAS
+429 ESAPSESPEETPAPETTASEAPAESAPA
-440 APESTSE
+440 E
-447 SAAAS
+447 
-452 APQSASESTP
+452 TP
-462 ESVQEPASEPTAEPA
+462 AEPA
-477 PESDTETPA
+477 PAEEPTTEPA
-486 AESAAESGEER
+486 PAESPAEEAPSVSEEEAR
-497 VIHGQPDPQSDEA
+497 AVHGQPEPTDSDEA

-524 GELGGDTSDSDSEN
+524 GDN
-538 ATPSLGIVDPDFST
+538 N
-552 LGDQSIWN
+552 IWS
-560 DLGNALPDSM
+560 DLGEALPDTM

-583 AITASKNDL
+583 AINASQSDL

-647 LFSDV
+647 LYSDI
-652 SDTDTEQDTTGKVSY
+652 SDTDTESDTTGKVAY

-701 AGSDSMNFKLK
+701 TGSDSMNFKLK

-724 EITGK
+724 EVTGK

-744 VLSSWNYGNVT
+744 VLSSWNYGSIT

-814 GAIAGTVDDPRSGNI
+814 GAIAGTVDDPRSGDI

-842 DGVSY
+842 DDVSY
-847 ADIAAPLPFDAF
+847 ADIAAPLPFDEF

-873 VHFHAKGDCIAEFTL
+873 VHFNAEGNCVEEFTL
-888 AYGGSLSAEQYPE
+888 DYGGSLTSDQFPE
-901 VPQQDGSW
+901 VPQKNGSW
-909 GTWSDVDLTNL
+909 GVWADTDLTNL

-928 EYSDKTSVLQSEQQ
+928 EYNDKTSILQSEQQ

-953 SFDSNDKLTL
+953 SFDSNDKLEL
-963 HPCEE
+963 QPCTE

-991 YLAPHDPNTLQLWL
+991 YLTPHDPDTMQLWL

-1010 WQAWDAQTDGSYLKF
+1010 WQTWDAQTDGSYLKF

-1031 TAFAVTENPVSGS
+1031 QAFAVTENPVSTGK
-1044 RLLIAGIGAVAAVVL
+1044 LLAAGIAAAVLVVM

-1065 RRKRKNKKKA
+1065 HRKRKNKKKA

>member
-1 MKSDLMRR
+1 MKNSWMRR

-15 ALALSVGLALP
+15 AIALLVSFALP
-26 VFADDAEPL
+26 VFAEDAEPL

-41 VHITTMD
+41 VHITTVD
-48 ELLQLARD
+48 ELLQLAKD
-56 CSLDTYSTNRTV
+56 CSLDTYSTHCTV
-68 LLEADLDLVGQGF
+68 LLDADLDLVGQGF

-118 DAVVQDLKLEGR
+118 DAVVQNLTLQGR

-135 SRRSVGSVVG
+135 SRRTVGSVAG

-152 NCSFVGVSSGVSK
+152 NCSFVGVSSGVSM
-165 VGGIA
+165 VGGIV
-170 GENLAGGTI
+170 GQNLSGGVVDGCT
-179 ESCSVTGSV
+179 VTGSV

-194 GGIVGDNHGVIASC
+194 GGIAGDNHGVIANC
-208 VNKAGV
+208 VNKASV
-214 NTQVEQNEIDISS
+214 NTKVEQNEIDISS
-227 LTMKDLIG
+227 LTLKDLIG

-320 QILGEQLDEL
+320 QILGEQLEEL

-344 ASDASAQL
+344 ASDTSAQL
-352 NVLQSNVTNARTA
+352 NVLQSNVTNARAA

-377 TLGQTDTTVDLSE
+377 TIGQTDTTVDLGA
-390 LKNSLKGNSDA
+390 LKDSLKG
-401 EPTPTPTPEPTPQA
+401 
-415 TETPDENVPTPTPT
+415 
-429 PESAPESATAS
+429 ESAPSETPEETP
-440 APESTSE
+440 APE
-447 SAAAS
+447 
-452 APQSASESTP
+452 APAP
-462 ESVQEPASEPTAEPA
+462 EAPAEAPAEPA
-477 PESDTETPA
+477 PAEEPTSEPSP
-486 AESAAESGEER
+486 AESPAEEAPTSEEETR
-497 VIHGQPDPQSDEA
+497 AVHGQPEPTDSDEA
-510 TPSVGIV
+510 TPSVGV
-517 DPDFSTL
+517 
-524 GELGGDTSDSDSEN
+524 
-538 ATPSLGIVDPDFST
+538 VDPDFST
-552 LGDQSIWN
+552 LGDNNIWS
-560 DLGNALPDSM
+560 DLGEALPDTM

-583 AITASKNDL
+583 AINASQSDL

-647 LFSDV
+647 LYSDI
-652 SDTDTEQDTTGKVSY
+652 SDTDTESDTTGKVAY

-701 AGSDSMNFKLK
+701 TGSDSMNFKLK

-724 EITGK
+724 EVTGK

-744 VLSSWNYGNVT
+744 VLSSWNYGSIT

-814 GAIAGTVDDPRSGNI
+814 GAIAGTVDDPRSGDI

-842 DGVSY
+842 DNVSY
-847 ADIAAPLPFDAF
+847 ADIAAPLPFDEF

-873 VHFHAKGDCIAEFTL
+873 VHFNAEGSCVAEFTL
-888 AYGGSLSAEQYPE
+888 DYGGSLTPDQFPE
-901 VPQQDGSW
+901 VPQKNGSW
-909 GTWSDVDLTNL
+909 GVWADTDLTNL

-928 EYSDKTSVLQSEQQ
+928 EYNDKTSVLQSEQQ
-942 RDGRALLLVEG
+942 RDGRAVLLVEG
-953 SFDSNDKLTL
+953 SFDSNDKLEL
-963 HPCEE
+963 QPCTE

-991 YLAPHDPNTLQLWL
+991 YLTPHDPDTMQLWL

-1031 TAFAVTENPVSGS
+1031 QAFAVTENPVSTGK
-1044 RLLIAGIGAVAAVVL
+1044 LLAAGIAAAVLVVVL
-1059 LLLLRR
+1059 LLLRR
-1065 RRKRKNKKKA
+1065 HRKRKNKKKA

>member
-1 MKSDLMRR
+1 MKNDLMRR

-15 ALALSVGLALP
+15 ALALSVSLALP
-26 VFADDAEPL
+26 VFADNTEPL
-35 PEEKPT
+35 PEQKPT
-41 VHITTMD
+41 VHITTVD
-48 ELLQLARD
+48 ELLQLAKD

-135 SRRSVGSVVG
+135 SRHTVGSVVG

-152 NCSFVGVSSGVSK
+152 DCSFVGVSSGASK
-165 VGGIA
+165 VGGIV
-170 GENLAGGTI
+170 GQNLSDGVVDGCTA
-179 ESCSVTGSV
+179 TGSV

-194 GGIVGDNHGVIASC
+194 GGIAGDNHGVIANC
-208 VNKAGV
+208 VNKASV
-214 NTQVEQNEIDISS
+214 NTKVEQNEIDISS

-320 QILGEQLDEL
+320 QILGEQLEEL

-344 ASDASAQL
+344 ANDTSARL
-352 NVLQSNVTNARTA
+352 NNLQSNVTNARAA

-377 TLGQTDTTVDLSE
+377 TLGTTDTTVDLSE
-390 LKNSLKGNSDA
+390 LKNSLKG
-401 EPTPTPTPEPTPQA
+401 
-415 TETPDENVPTPTPT
+415 
-429 PESAPESATAS
+429 ESAP
-440 APESTSE
+440 
-447 SAAAS
+447 
-452 APQSASESTP
+452 SESTEETPAP
-462 ESVQEPASEPTAEPA
+462 ETPAQAPASEA
-477 PESDTETPA
+477 P
-486 AESAAESGEER
+486 AESAAEAPTEPAPAEPAPVETAPAEASEEEPAPAESPAEEAPTSEEETR
-497 VIHGQPDPQSDEA
+497 AVHGQPEPADSGEA
-510 TPSVGIV
+510 TPSQ
-517 DPDFSTL
+517 
-524 GELGGDTSDSDSEN
+524 
-538 ATPSLGIVDPDFST
+538 GIVDPDFST

-583 AITASKNDL
+583 AITAGKNDL
-592 SGTLNSVANTI
+592 SGTLNSVADTI

-647 LFSDV
+647 LYSDV

-667 CVNHGTVDADI
+667 CVNQGTVDADI

-691 DLDPEDDYHT
+691 DLDPEDDFHT
-701 AGSDSMNFKLK
+701 AGNDSMNFKLK

-755 AADATGVGGIAGTS
+755 AADATCVGGIAGTS
-769 KATIRESGAK
+769 SATIRESGAK

-793 SGYDIDT
+793 SGYDIET

-873 VHFHAKGDCIAEFTL
+873 VHFTAEGNCVAEFAL
-888 AYGGSLSAEQYPE
+888 DYGGSLSPEQYPE

-942 RDGRALLLVEG
+942 RDGRAMLLVEG
-953 SFDSNDKLTL
+953 SFDSDDKLTL
-963 HPCEE
+963 QPCEE

-977 WLLPVQDELAHTVR
+977 WLLPVQDDLAHTVR

-1031 TAFAVTENPVSGS
+1031 QAFAVTENPVSGN
-1044 RLLIAGIGAVAAVVL
+1044 RLLIAGVGAAVAVVL

>member
-1 MKSDLMRR
+1 MKNSWMRR

-15 ALALSVGLALP
+15 AIALLVSFALP
-26 VFADDAEPL
+26 VFAEDAEPL

-41 VHITTMD
+41 VHITTVD
-48 ELLQLARD
+48 ELLQLAKD
-56 CSLDTYSTNRTV
+56 CSLDTYSTHRTV
-68 LLEADLDLVGQGF
+68 LLDADLDLVGQGF

-118 DAVVQDLKLEGR
+118 DAVVQNLTLQGR
-130 AMPEG
+130 AMPVG
-135 SRRSVGSVVG
+135 SRRTIGSVAG

-152 NCSFVGVSSGVSK
+152 NCSFVGVSSGVSM
-165 VGGIA
+165 VGGIV
-170 GENLAGGTI
+170 GQNLSGGVVDGCT
-179 ESCSVTGSV
+179 VTGSV

-194 GGIVGDNHGVIASC
+194 GGIAGDNHGVIANC
-208 VNKAGV
+208 VNKASV
-214 NTQVEQNEIDISS
+214 NTKVEQNEIDISS
-227 LTMKDLIG
+227 LTLKDLIG

-320 QILGEQLDEL
+320 QILGEQLEEL

-344 ASDASAQL
+344 ASDTSAQL
-352 NVLQSNVTNARTA
+352 NVLQSNVTNARAA

-377 TLGQTDTTVDLSE
+377 TIGQTDTTVDLGA
-390 LKNSLKGNSDA
+390 LKDSLKGESSPS
-401 EPTPTPTPEPTPQA
+401 ESPE
-415 TETPDENVPTPTPT
+415 ETP
-429 PESAPESATAS
+429 APETPAESSA
-440 APESTSE
+440 E
-447 SAAAS
+447 
-452 APQSASESTP
+452 
-462 ESVQEPASEPTAEPA
+462 EPASEAPAETPAEPA
-477 PESDTETPA
+477 PAEEPTTEPGP
-486 AESAAESGEER
+486 AESPAEEVPSASEEETR
-497 VIHGQPDPQSDEA
+497 AVHGQPEPTDSDEA

-517 DPDFSTL
+517 DPGFSTVGDNNIWSDL
-524 GELGGDTSDSDSEN
+524 GE
-538 ATPSLGIVDPDFST
+538 
-552 LGDQSIWN
+552 
-560 DLGNALPDSM
+560 ALPDTM

-583 AITASKNDL
+583 AINASQSDL

-647 LFSDV
+647 LYSDI
-652 SDTDTEQDTTGKVSY
+652 SDTDTESDTTGKVAY

-701 AGSDSMNFKLK
+701 TGSNSMNFKLK

-724 EITGK
+724 EVTGK
-729 KQGVGGIVGN
+729 KQGFGGIVGN

-744 VLSSWNYGNVT
+744 VLSSWNYGNIT

-779 CRLAGAKQVGGIAG
+779 CRLAGAKQIGGIAG

-814 GAIAGTVDDPRSGNI
+814 GAIAGTVDDPRSGDI

-842 DGVSY
+842 DNVSY
-847 ADIAAPLPFDAF
+847 ADIAAPLPFDEF
-859 AAQENLPGAFKKIT
+859 AAQENLPGAFQKIT
-873 VHFHAKGDCIAEFTL
+873 VHFTAEGNCVAEFTL
-888 AYGGSLSAEQYPE
+888 DYGGSLTPDQFPE
-901 VPQQDGSW
+901 VPQQDGRW
-909 GTWSDVDLTNL
+909 GVWADTDLTNL

-928 EYSDKTSVLQSEQQ
+928 EYNDKTSVLQSEQQ

-953 SFDSNDKLTL
+953 SFDSDDKLEL
-963 HPCEE
+963 QPCTE

-991 YLAPHDPNTLQLWL
+991 YLTPHDPDTMQLWL

-1010 WQAWDAQTDGSYLKF
+1010 WQTWDAQTDGSYLKF

-1031 TAFAVTENPVSGS
+1031 QAFAVTENPVSTGK
-1044 RLLIAGIGAVAAVVL
+1044 LLAAGIAAAVLVVM

-1065 RRKRKNKKKA
+1065 HRKRKNKKKA

>member
-1 MKSDLMRR
+1 MKNSWMRR

-15 ALALSVGLALP
+15 AIALLVSFALP
-26 VFADDAEPL
+26 VFAEDTEPL

-41 VHITTMD
+41 VHITTVD
-48 ELLQLARD
+48 ELLQLAKD
-56 CSLDTYSTNRTV
+56 CSLDTYSTHRTV
-68 LLEADLDLVGQGF
+68 LLDADLDLVGQGF

-118 DAVVQDLKLEGR
+118 DAVVQNLTLQGR

-135 SRRSVGSVVG
+135 SRRTIGSVAG

-152 NCSFVGVSSGVSK
+152 NCSFVGVSSGVSM
-165 VGGIA
+165 VGGIV
-170 GENLAGGTI
+170 GQNLSGGVVDGCT
-179 ESCSVTGSV
+179 VTGSV
-188 YGAHFV
+188 YGAHYV
-194 GGIVGDNHGVIASC
+194 GGIAGDNHGVIANC
-208 VNKAGV
+208 VNKASV
-214 NTQVEQNEIDISS
+214 NTKVEQNEIDISS
-227 LTMKDLIG
+227 LTLKDLIG

-320 QILGEQLDEL
+320 QILGEQLEEL

-352 NVLQSNVTNARTA
+352 NVLQSNVTNARAA
-365 LERLLQTTADNV
+365 LEHLLQTTADNV
-377 TLGQTDTTVDLSE
+377 TIGQTDTTVDLGA
-390 LKNSLKGNSDA
+390 LKDSLKG
-401 EPTPTPTPEPTPQA
+401 
-415 TETPDENVPTPTPT
+415 
-429 PESAPESATAS
+429 ESAPSESPEETP
-440 APESTSE
+440 APETPAE
-447 SAAAS
+447 SS
-452 APQSASESTP
+452 AE
-462 ESVQEPASEPTAEPA
+462 EPASEAPAETPAEPA
-477 PESDTETPA
+477 PAEEPTTEPGP
-486 AESAAESGEER
+486 AESPAEEVPSASEEETR
-497 VIHGQPDPQSDEA
+497 AVHGQPEPTDSDEA

-517 DPDFSTL
+517 DPGFSTVGDNNIWSDL
-524 GELGGDTSDSDSEN
+524 GE
-538 ATPSLGIVDPDFST
+538 
-552 LGDQSIWN
+552 
-560 DLGNALPDSM
+560 ALPDTM

-583 AITASKNDL
+583 AINASQSDL

-647 LFSDV
+647 LYSDI
-652 SDTDTEQDTTGKVSY
+652 SDTDTESDTTGKVAY
-667 CVNHGTVDADI
+667 CVNHGAVDADI

-724 EITGK
+724 EVTGK
-729 KQGVGGIVGN
+729 KQGFGGIVGN

-744 VLSSWNYGNVT
+744 VLSSWNYGSVT

-814 GAIAGTVDDPRSGNI
+814 GAIAGTVDDPRSGDI

-842 DGVSY
+842 DNVSY
-847 ADIAAPLPFDAF
+847 ADIAAPLPFDEF
-859 AAQENLPGAFKKIT
+859 AAQENLPGAFQKIT
-873 VHFHAKGDCIAEFTL
+873 VHFTAEGNCVAEFTL
-888 AYGGSLSAEQYPE
+888 DYGGSLTPDQFPE
-901 VPQQDGSW
+901 VPQQDGRW
-909 GTWSDVDLTNL
+909 GVWADTDLTNL

-928 EYSDKTSVLQSEQQ
+928 EYNDKTSVLQSEQQ

-953 SFDSNDKLTL
+953 SFDSDDKLEL
-963 HPCEE
+963 QPCTE

-991 YLAPHDPNTLQLWL
+991 YLTPHDPDTMQLWL

-1031 TAFAVTENPVSGS
+1031 QAFAVTENPVSTGK
-1044 RLLIAGIGAVAAVVL
+1044 LLAAGIAAAVLVVVL
-1059 LLLLRR
+1059 LLLRR
-1065 RRKRKNKKKA
+1065 HRKRKNKKKA

>member
-1 MKSDLMRR
+1 MKNSWMRR

-15 ALALSVGLALP
+15 AIALLVSFALP
-26 VFADDAEPL
+26 VFAEDAEPL

-41 VHITTMD
+41 VHITTVD
-48 ELLQLARD
+48 ELLQLAKD
-56 CSLDTYSTNRTV
+56 CSLDTYSTHRTV
-68 LLEADLDLVGQGF
+68 LLDADLDLVGQGF
-81 AGIPIFNGTFDGQ
+81 AGISIFNGTFDGQ

-118 DAVVQDLKLEGR
+118 DAVVQNLTLQGR

-135 SRRSVGSVVG
+135 SRRTIGSVAG

-152 NCSFVGVSSGVSK
+152 NCSFVGVSSGVSM
-165 VGGIA
+165 VGGIV
-170 GENLAGGTI
+170 GQNLSGGVVDGCT
-179 ESCSVTGSV
+179 VTGSV

-194 GGIVGDNHGVIASC
+194 GGIAGDNHGVIANC
-208 VNKAGV
+208 VNKASV
-214 NTQVEQNEIDISS
+214 NTKVEQNEIDISS
-227 LTMKDLIG
+227 LTLKDLIG

-302 IVGQMEPNSI
+302 IVGQMEPNST

-320 QILGEQLDEL
+320 QILGEQLEEL

-352 NVLQSNVTNARTA
+352 NVLQSNVTNARAA

-377 TLGQTDTTVDLSE
+377 TIGQTDTTVDLGA
-390 LKNSLKGNSDA
+390 LKDSLKG
-401 EPTPTPTPEPTPQA
+401 
-415 TETPDENVPTPTPT
+415 
-429 PESAPESATAS
+429 ESAPSESPEETP
-440 APESTSE
+440 APE
-447 SAAAS
+447 A
-452 APQSASESTP
+452 
-462 ESVQEPASEPTAEPA
+462 PASEAPAESAPAEAPAEPA
-477 PESDTETPA
+477 PAEEPTTESAP
-486 AESAAESGEER
+486 AESPAEEVPSASEEETR
-497 VIHGQPDPQSDEA
+497 AVHGQPEPTDSDEA

-524 GELGGDTSDSDSEN
+524 GDN
-538 ATPSLGIVDPDFST
+538 N
-552 LGDQSIWN
+552 IWS
-560 DLGNALPDSM
+560 DLGEALPDTM

-583 AITASKNDL
+583 AINASQSDL

-647 LFSDV
+647 LYSDI
-652 SDTDTEQDTTGKVSY
+652 SDTDTESDTTGKVAY

-701 AGSDSMNFKLK
+701 TGSDSMNFKLK

-724 EITGK
+724 EVTGK

-814 GAIAGTVDDPRSGNI
+814 GAIAGTVDDPRSGDI

-842 DGVSY
+842 DDVSY
-847 ADIAAPLPFDAF
+847 ADIAAPLPFDEF

-873 VHFHAKGDCIAEFTL
+873 VHFNAEGNCVEEFTL
-888 AYGGSLSAEQYPE
+888 DYGGSLTPDQFPE
-901 VPQQDGSW
+901 VPQKNGSW
-909 GTWSDVDLTNL
+909 GVWADTDLTNL

-928 EYSDKTSVLQSEQQ
+928 EYNDKTSVLQSEQQ

-953 SFDSNDKLTL
+953 SFDSNDKLEL
-963 HPCEE
+963 QPCTE

-991 YLAPHDPNTLQLWL
+991 YLTPHDPGTMQLWL

-1031 TAFAVTENPVSGS
+1031 QAFAVTENPVSTGK
-1044 RLLIAGIGAVAAVVL
+1044 LLAAGIAAAVLVVVL
-1059 LLLLRR
+1059 LLLRR
-1065 RRKRKNKKKA
+1065 HRKRKNKKKA

>member
-1 MKSDLMRR
+1 MKNSWMRR

-15 ALALSVGLALP
+15 AIALLVSFALP
-26 VFADDAEPL
+26 VFAEDAEPL

-41 VHITTMD
+41 VHITTVD
-48 ELLQLARD
+48 ELLQLAKD
-56 CSLDTYSTNRTV
+56 CSLDTYSTHRTV
-68 LLEADLDLVGQGF
+68 LLDADLDLVGQGF

-118 DAVVQDLKLEGR
+118 DAVVQNLTLQGR

-135 SRRSVGSVVG
+135 SRRTIGSVAG

-152 NCSFVGVSSGVSK
+152 NCSFVGVSSGVSM
-165 VGGIA
+165 VGGIV
-170 GENLAGGTI
+170 GQNLSGGAVDGCT
-179 ESCSVTGSV
+179 VTGSV

-194 GGIVGDNHGVIASC
+194 GGIAGDNHGVIANC
-208 VNKAGV
+208 VNKASV
-214 NTQVEQNEIDISS
+214 NTKVEQNEIDISS
-227 LTMKDLIG
+227 LTLKDLIG

-320 QILGEQLDEL
+320 QILGEQLEEL

-344 ASDASAQL
+344 ASDTSAQL
-352 NVLQSNVTNARTA
+352 NVLQSNVTNARAA

-377 TLGQTDTTVDLSE
+377 TIGQTDTTVDLGA
-390 LKNSLKGNSDA
+390 LKDSLKG
-401 EPTPTPTPEPTPQA
+401 
-415 TETPDENVPTPTPT
+415 
-429 PESAPESATAS
+429 
-440 APESTSE
+440 EST
-447 SAAAS
+447 
-452 APQSASESTP
+452 PSESTEETPAP
-462 ESVQEPASEPTAEPA
+462 EAPASETPAGTAPAETPAEPA
-477 PESDTETPA
+477 PAEEPTTEPA
-486 AESAAESGEER
+486 PAESPAEEAPSASEEETR
-497 VIHGQPDPQSDEA
+497 AVHGQPEPTDSDEA

-524 GELGGDTSDSDSEN
+524 GDN
-538 ATPSLGIVDPDFST
+538 N
-552 LGDQSIWN
+552 IWS
-560 DLGNALPDSM
+560 DLGEALPDTM

-583 AITASKNDL
+583 AINASQSDL

-647 LFSDV
+647 LYSDI
-652 SDTDTEQDTTGKVSY
+652 SDTDTESDTTGKVAY

-701 AGSDSMNFKLK
+701 TGSDSMNFKLK

-724 EITGK
+724 EVTGK

-744 VLSSWNYGNVT
+744 VLSSWNYGSVT

-814 GAIAGTVDDPRSGNI
+814 GAIAGTVDDPRSGDI

-842 DGVSY
+842 DDVSY
-847 ADIAAPLPFDAF
+847 ADIAAPLPFDEF

-873 VHFHAKGDCIAEFTL
+873 VHFNAEGSCVAEFTL
-888 AYGGSLSAEQYPE
+888 DYGGSLTSDQFPE
-901 VPQQDGSW
+901 VPQKNGSW
-909 GTWSDVDLTNL
+909 GVWADTDLTNL

-928 EYSDKTSVLQSEQQ
+928 EYNDKTSVLQSEQQ

-953 SFDSNDKLTL
+953 SFDSNDKLEL
-963 HPCEE
+963 QPCTE

-991 YLAPHDPNTLQLWL
+991 YLTPHDPDTMQLWL

-1031 TAFAVTENPVSGS
+1031 QAFAVTENPVSTGK
-1044 RLLIAGIGAVAAVVL
+1044 LLAAGIAAAVLVVL

-1065 RRKRKNKKKA
+1065 HRKRKNKKKA

>member
-1 MKSDLMRR
+1 MKNSWMRR

-15 ALALSVGLALP
+15 AIALLVSFALP
-26 VFADDAEPL
+26 VFAEDAEPL

-41 VHITTMD
+41 VHITTVD
-48 ELLQLARD
+48 ELLQLAKD
-56 CSLDTYSTNRTV
+56 CSLDTYSTHRTV
-68 LLEADLDLVGQGF
+68 LLDADLDLVGQGF

-118 DAVVQDLKLEGR
+118 DAVVQNLTLQGR
-130 AMPEG
+130 AMPVG
-135 SRRSVGSVVG
+135 SRRTIGSVAG

-152 NCSFVGVSSGVSK
+152 NCSFVGVSSGVSM
-165 VGGIA
+165 VGGIV
-170 GENLAGGTI
+170 GQNLSGGVVDGCT
-179 ESCSVTGSV
+179 VTGSV
-188 YGAHFV
+188 YGAHYV
-194 GGIVGDNHGVIASC
+194 GGIAGDNHGVIANC
-208 VNKAGV
+208 VNKASV
-214 NTQVEQNEIDISS
+214 NTKVEQNEIDISS
-227 LTMKDLIG
+227 LTLKDLIG

-320 QILGEQLDEL
+320 QILGEQLEEL

-344 ASDASAQL
+344 ASDTSAQL
-352 NVLQSNVTNARTA
+352 NVLQSNVTNARAA

-377 TLGQTDTTVDLSE
+377 TIGQTDTTVDLGA
-390 LKNSLKGNSDA
+390 LKDSLKG
-401 EPTPTPTPEPTPQA
+401 
-415 TETPDENVPTPTPT
+415 
-429 PESAPESATAS
+429 ESAPSESPEETP
-440 APESTSE
+440 APE
-447 SAAAS
+447 
-452 APQSASESTP
+452 APAP
-462 ESVQEPASEPTAEPA
+462 EVPAETAPAEAPAEPA
-477 PESDTETPA
+477 PAEEPTTEPA
-486 AESAAESGEER
+486 PAESSAEEAPSVSEEEAR
-497 VIHGQPDPQSDEA
+497 AVHGQPEPTDSDEA

-524 GELGGDTSDSDSEN
+524 GDN
-538 ATPSLGIVDPDFST
+538 N
-552 LGDQSIWN
+552 IWS
-560 DLGNALPDSM
+560 DLGEALPDTM

-583 AITASKNDL
+583 AINASQSDL

-647 LFSDV
+647 LYSDI
-652 SDTDTEQDTTGKVSY
+652 SDTDTESDTTGKVAY

-701 AGSDSMNFKLK
+701 TGSDSMNFKLK

-724 EITGK
+724 EVTGK

-814 GAIAGTVDDPRSGNI
+814 GAIAGTVDDPRSGDI

-842 DGVSY
+842 DDVSY
-847 ADIAAPLPFDAF
+847 ADIAAPLPFDEF

-873 VHFHAKGDCIAEFTL
+873 VHFNAEGNCVAEFTL
-888 AYGGSLSAEQYPE
+888 DYGGSLTSDQFPE
-901 VPQQDGSW
+901 VPQKNGSW
-909 GTWSDVDLTNL
+909 GVWADTDLTNL

-928 EYSDKTSVLQSEQQ
+928 EYNDKTSVLQSEQQ

-953 SFDSNDKLTL
+953 SFDSNDKLEL
-963 HPCEE
+963 QPCTE

-991 YLAPHDPNTLQLWL
+991 YLTPHDPDTMQLWL

-1031 TAFAVTENPVSGS
+1031 QAFAVTENPVSTGK
-1044 RLLIAGIGAVAAVVL
+1044 LLAAGIAAAVLVVVL
-1059 LLLLRR
+1059 LLLRR
-1065 RRKRKNKKKA
+1065 HRKRKNKKKA

>member
-1 MKSDLMRR
+1 MKNSWMRR

-15 ALALSVGLALP
+15 AIALLVSFALP
-26 VFADDAEPL
+26 VFAEDAEPL

-41 VHITTMD
+41 VHITTVD
-48 ELLQLARD
+48 ELLQLAKD
-56 CSLDTYSTNRTV
+56 CSLDTYSTHRTV
-68 LLEADLDLVGQGF
+68 LLDADLDLVGQGF

-118 DAVVQDLKLEGR
+118 DAVVQNLTLQGR
-130 AMPEG
+130 AMPVG
-135 SRRSVGSVVG
+135 SRRTIGSVAG

-152 NCSFVGVSSGVSK
+152 NCSFVGVSSGVSM
-165 VGGIA
+165 VGGIV
-170 GENLAGGTI
+170 GQNLSGGVVDGCT
-179 ESCSVTGSV
+179 VTGSV

-194 GGIVGDNHGVIASC
+194 GGIAGDNHGVIANC
-208 VNKAGV
+208 VNKASV
-214 NTQVEQNEIDISS
+214 NTKVEQNEIDISS
-227 LTMKDLIG
+227 LTLKDLIG

-302 IVGQMEPNSI
+302 IVGQMEPNST

-344 ASDASAQL
+344 ASDTSAQL
-352 NVLQSNVTNARTA
+352 NVLQSNVTNARAA

-377 TLGQTDTTVDLSE
+377 TIGQTDTTVDLGA
-390 LKNSLKGNSDA
+390 LKDSLKG
-401 EPTPTPTPEPTPQA
+401 
-415 TETPDENVPTPTPT
+415 
-429 PESAPESATAS
+429 ESAP
-440 APESTSE
+440 
-447 SAAAS
+447 
-452 APQSASESTP
+452 SESTEETPAP
-462 ESVQEPASEPTAEPA
+462 ETPAEAPASEETAESSAEAPAPEAPAESAPAETPAEPA
-477 PESDTETPA
+477 P
-486 AESAAESGEER
+486 AESSAEEAPSASEEETR
-497 VIHGQPDPQSDEA
+497 AVHGQPEPTDSGEA
-510 TPSVGIV
+510 TPGAGVV
-517 DPDFSTL
+517 DPGFSTVGDNNIWSDL
-524 GELGGDTSDSDSEN
+524 GE
-538 ATPSLGIVDPDFST
+538 
-552 LGDQSIWN
+552 
-560 DLGNALPDSM
+560 ALPDTM

-583 AITASKNDL
+583 AINASQSDL

-647 LFSDV
+647 LYSDI
-652 SDTDTEQDTTGKVSY
+652 SDTDTESDTTGKVAY

-701 AGSDSMNFKLK
+701 TGSDSMNFKLK

-724 EITGK
+724 EVTGK
-729 KQGVGGIVGN
+729 KQGFGGIVGN

-805 VIDEGTEQL
+805 VIDEGAEQL
-814 GAIAGTVDDPRSGNI
+814 GAIAGTVDDPRSGDI
-829 TGNTFVDEGVAGL
+829 TDNTFVDEGVAGL
-842 DGVSY
+842 DNVSY
-847 ADIAAPLPFDAF
+847 ADIAAPLPFDEF

-873 VHFHAKGDCIAEFTL
+873 VHFNAEGSCVAEFTL
-888 AYGGSLSAEQYPE
+888 DYGGSLTPDQFPE
-901 VPQQDGSW
+901 VPQKNGSW
-909 GTWSDVDLTNL
+909 GVWADTDLTNL

-928 EYSDKTSVLQSEQQ
+928 EYNDKTSVLQSEQQ
-942 RDGRALLLVEG
+942 RDGRALMLVEG
-953 SFDSNDKLTL
+953 SFDSNDKLEL
-963 HPCEE
+963 QPCTE

-991 YLAPHDPNTLQLWL
+991 YLTPHDPDTMQLWL

-1031 TAFAVTENPVSGS
+1031 QAFAVTENPVSTGK
-1044 RLLIAGIGAVAAVVL
+1044 LLAAGIAAAVLVVVL
-1059 LLLLRR
+1059 LLLRR
-1065 RRKRKNKKKA
+1065 HRKRKNKKKA

>member
-1 MKSDLMRR
+1 MKNSWMRR

-15 ALALSVGLALP
+15 AIALLVSFALP

-41 VHITTMD
+41 VHITTVD
-48 ELLQLARD
+48 ELLQLAKD
-56 CSLDTYSTNRTV
+56 CSLDTYSTHRTV
-68 LLEADLDLVGQGF
+68 LLDADLDLVGQGF

-118 DAVVQDLKLEGR
+118 DAVVQNLTLQGR

-135 SRRSVGSVVG
+135 SRRTIGSVAG

-152 NCSFVGVSSGVSK
+152 NCSFVGVSSGVSM
-165 VGGIA
+165 VGGIV
-170 GENLAGGTI
+170 GQNLSGGVVDGCTA
-179 ESCSVTGSV
+179 TGSV

-194 GGIVGDNHGVIASC
+194 GGIAGDNHGVIANC
-208 VNKAGV
+208 VNKASV
-214 NTQVEQNEIDISS
+214 NTKVEQNEIDISS
-227 LTMKDLIG
+227 LTIKDLIG

-302 IVGQMEPNSI
+302 IVGQMEPNST

-320 QILGEQLDEL
+320 QILGEQLEEL

-352 NVLQSNVTNARTA
+352 NVLQSNVTNARAA

-377 TLGQTDTTVDLSE
+377 TIGQTDTTVDLGQ
-390 LKNSLKGNSDA
+390 LKDSLKG
-401 EPTPTPTPEPTPQA
+401 
-415 TETPDENVPTPTPT
+415 
-429 PESAPESATAS
+429 ESAPSESPEETPAPETTASEAPAESAPA
-440 APESTSE
+440 E
-447 SAAAS
+447 
-452 APQSASESTP
+452 TP
-462 ESVQEPASEPTAEPA
+462 AEPA
-477 PESDTETPA
+477 PAEEPTTEPA
-486 AESAAESGEER
+486 PAESPAEEAPSVSEEEAR
-497 VIHGQPDPQSDEA
+497 AVHGQPEPTDSDEA

-524 GELGGDTSDSDSEN
+524 GDN
-538 ATPSLGIVDPDFST
+538 N
-552 LGDQSIWN
+552 IWS
-560 DLGNALPDSM
+560 DLGEALPDTM

-583 AITASKNDL
+583 AINASQSDL

-647 LFSDV
+647 LYSDI
-652 SDTDTEQDTTGKVSY
+652 SDTDTESDTTGKVAY

-701 AGSDSMNFKLK
+701 TGSDSMNFKLK

-724 EITGK
+724 EVTGK

-814 GAIAGTVDDPRSGNI
+814 GAIAGTVDDPRSGDI

-842 DGVSY
+842 DDVSY
-847 ADIAAPLPFDAF
+847 ADIAAPLPFDEF

-873 VHFHAKGDCIAEFTL
+873 VHFNAEGNCVEEFTL
-888 AYGGSLSAEQYPE
+888 DYGGSLTPDQFPE
-901 VPQQDGSW
+901 VPQKNGSW
-909 GTWSDVDLTNL
+909 GVWADTDLTNL

-928 EYSDKTSVLQSEQQ
+928 EYNDKTSVLQSEQQ

-953 SFDSNDKLTL
+953 SFDSNDKLEL
-963 HPCEE
+963 QPCTE

-991 YLAPHDPNTLQLWL
+991 YLTPHDPDTMQLWL

-1031 TAFAVTENPVSGS
+1031 QAFAVTENPVSTGK
-1044 RLLIAGIGAVAAVVL
+1044 LLAAGIAAAVLVVM

-1065 RRKRKNKKKA
+1065 HRKRKNKKKA

>member
-1 MKSDLMRR
+1 MKNSWMRR

-15 ALALSVGLALP
+15 AIALLVSFALP
-26 VFADDAEPL
+26 VFAEDAEPL

-41 VHITTMD
+41 VHITTVD
-48 ELLQLARD
+48 ELLQLAKD
-56 CSLDTYSTNRTV
+56 CSLDTYSTHRTV
-68 LLEADLDLVGQGF
+68 LLDADLDLVGQGF

-118 DAVVQDLKLEGR
+118 DAVVQNLTLQGR

-135 SRRSVGSVVG
+135 SRRTIGSVAG

-152 NCSFVGVSSGVSK
+152 NCSFVGVSSGVSM
-165 VGGIA
+165 VGGIV
-170 GENLAGGTI
+170 GQNLSGGVVDGCT
-179 ESCSVTGSV
+179 VTGSV

-194 GGIVGDNHGVIASC
+194 GGIAGDNHGVIANC
-208 VNKAGV
+208 VNKASV
-214 NTQVEQNEIDISS
+214 NTKVEQNEIDISS
-227 LTMKDLIG
+227 LTLKDLIG

-320 QILGEQLDEL
+320 QILGEQLEEL

-344 ASDASAQL
+344 ASDTSAQL
-352 NVLQSNVTNARTA
+352 NVLQSNVTNARAA

-377 TLGQTDTTVDLSE
+377 TIGQTDTTVDLGA
-390 LKNSLKGNSDA
+390 LKDSLKGESA
-401 EPTPTPTPEPTPQA
+401 PSGSPEETPAPETPAPEAPAEAPAEEPTTEPAPAESPAEEAPSVSEEEARAVHGQPEPT
-415 TETPDENVPTPTPT
+415 D
-429 PESAPESATAS
+429 
-440 APESTSE
+440 
-447 SAAAS
+447 
-452 APQSASESTP
+452 
-462 ESVQEPASEPTAEPA
+462 
-477 PESDTETPA
+477 
-486 AESAAESGEER
+486 
-497 VIHGQPDPQSDEA
+497 SDEA

-524 GELGGDTSDSDSEN
+524 GDN
-538 ATPSLGIVDPDFST
+538 N
-552 LGDQSIWN
+552 IWS
-560 DLGNALPDSM
+560 DLGEALPDTM

-583 AITASKNDL
+583 AINASQSDL

-647 LFSDV
+647 LYSDI
-652 SDTDTEQDTTGKVSY
+652 SDTDTESDTTGKVAY

-701 AGSDSMNFKLK
+701 TGSDSMNFKLK
-712 SRVVIRGCANYG
+712 SRVVIRGCANYS
-724 EITGK
+724 EVTGK

-744 VLSSWNYGNVT
+744 VLSSWNYGSVT

-805 VIDEGTEQL
+805 IIDEGTEQL
-814 GAIAGTVDDPRSGNI
+814 GAIAGTVDDPRSGDI

-842 DGVSY
+842 DDVSY
-847 ADIAAPLPFDAF
+847 ADIAAPLPFDEF

-873 VHFHAKGDCIAEFTL
+873 VHFNAEGNCVAEFTL
-888 AYGGSLSAEQYPE
+888 DYGGSLTPDQFPE
-901 VPQQDGSW
+901 VPQKNGSW
-909 GTWSDVDLTNL
+909 GVWADTDLTNL

-928 EYSDKTSVLQSEQQ
+928 EYNDKTSVLQSEQQ

-953 SFDSNDKLTL
+953 SFDSNDKLEL
-963 HPCEE
+963 QPCTE
-968 NPQPGTLES
+968 NPQPGTLER

-991 YLAPHDPNTLQLWL
+991 YLTPHDPDTMQLWL

-1010 WQAWDAQTDGSYLKF
+1010 WQVWDAQTDGSYLKF

-1031 TAFAVTENPVSGS
+1031 QAFAVTENPVSTGK
-1044 RLLIAGIGAVAAVVL
+1044 LLAAGIAAAVLVVVL
-1059 LLLLRR
+1059 LLLRR
-1065 RRKRKNKKKA
+1065 HRKRKNKKKA

>member
-1 MKSDLMRR
+1 MKNSWMRR

-15 ALALSVGLALP
+15 AMTLLVSLALP
-26 VFADDAEPL
+26 AFAEDAEPL

-41 VHITTMD
+41 VHITTVD

-56 CSLDTYSTNRTV
+56 CSLDTYSTHRTV
-68 LLEADLDLVGQGF
+68 LLDADLDLVGQGF

-118 DAVVQDLKLEGR
+118 DAVVQNLTLQGR

-135 SRRSVGSVVG
+135 SRRTVGSVAG

-152 NCSFVGVSSGVSK
+152 NCSFVGVSSGVSM
-165 VGGIA
+165 VGGIV
-170 GENLAGGTI
+170 GQNLSGGVVDGCTA
-179 ESCSVTGSV
+179 TGSV

-194 GGIVGDNHGVIASC
+194 GGIAGDNHGVIANC
-208 VNKAGV
+208 VNKASV
-214 NTQVEQNEIDISS
+214 NTKVEQNEIDISS
-227 LTMKDLIG
+227 LTLKDLIG

-312 LEYEKDTL
+312 LEYKKDTL
-320 QILGEQLDEL
+320 QILGEQLEEL
-330 QTLVDHACD
+330 QTMVDHACD

-344 ASDASAQL
+344 ASDASARL
-352 NVLQSNVTNARTA
+352 SVLQSNVTNARAA
-365 LERLLQTTADNV
+365 LEHLLQTTADNV
-377 TLGQTDTTVDLSE
+377 TIGQTDTTVDLGE
-390 LKNSLKGNSDA
+390 LKDSLKG
-401 EPTPTPTPEPTPQA
+401 
-415 TETPDENVPTPTPT
+415 
-429 PESAPESATAS
+429 ESAPSESTEETPAPETPAQAPASEAPAESATE
-440 APESTSE
+440 APAEAPAQAPATEAPAEEQAPAESPAE
-447 SAAAS
+447 EA
-452 APQSASESTP
+452 
-462 ESVQEPASEPTAEPA
+462 PASEE
-477 PESDTETPA
+477 ETRA
-486 AESAAESGEER
+486 
-497 VIHGQPDPQSDEA
+497 VHGQPEPADSGEA
-510 TPSVGIV
+510 TPSVGVV
-517 DPDFSTL
+517 DPDFSTMGDNNIWSDL
-524 GELGGDTSDSDSEN
+524 GE
-538 ATPSLGIVDPDFST
+538 
-552 LGDQSIWN
+552 
-560 DLGNALPDSM
+560 ALPDTM
-570 QVTVPT
+570 KVTVPT
-576 VEVTDRD
+576 VKVTDRD
-583 AITASKNDL
+583 AINASKSNL
-592 SGTLNSVANTI
+592 SGTLNSVADTI

-647 LFSDV
+647 LYSDI
-652 SDTDTEQDTTGKVSY
+652 SDTDTESDTTGKVSY

-701 AGSDSMNFKLK
+701 TGSDSMNFKLK

-724 EITGK
+724 EVTGK
-729 KQGVGGIVGN
+729 KQGFGGIVGN

-814 GAIAGTVDDPRSGNI
+814 GAIAGTVDDPRSGDI

-847 ADIAAPLPFDAF
+847 ADIAAPLPFDEF
-859 AAQENLPGAFKKIT
+859 AAQENLPGAFQKIT
-873 VHFHAKGDCIAEFTL
+873 VHFTAEGNCVAEFAL
-888 AYGGSLSAEQYPE
+888 DYGGSLTPDQFPE
-901 VPQQDGSW
+901 VPQQDGRW
-909 GTWSDVDLTNL
+909 GVWADTDLTNL

-928 EYSDKTSVLQSEQQ
+928 EYNDKTSVLQSEQQ

-953 SFDSNDKLTL
+953 SFDSNDKLEL
-963 HPCEE
+963 QPCTE

-991 YLAPHDPNTLQLWL
+991 YLTPHDPDTMQLWL

-1031 TAFAVTENPVSGS
+1031 QAFAVTENPVSTGK
-1044 RLLIAGIGAVAAVVL
+1044 LLAAGIAAAVLVVVL
-1059 LLLLRR
+1059 LLLRR
-1065 RRKRKNKKKA
+1065 HRKRKNQKKA

>member
-1 MKSDLMRR
+1 MKNSWMRR

-15 ALALSVGLALP
+15 AIALLVSFALP
-26 VFADDAEPL
+26 VFAEDTEPL

-41 VHITTMD
+41 VHITTVD
-48 ELLQLARD
+48 ELLQLAKD
-56 CSLDTYSTNRTV
+56 CSLDTYSTHRTV
-68 LLEADLDLVGQGF
+68 LLDADLDLVGQGF

-118 DAVVQDLKLEGR
+118 DAVVQNLTLQGR
-130 AMPEG
+130 AMPVG
-135 SRRSVGSVVG
+135 SRRTIGSVAG

-152 NCSFVGVSSGVSK
+152 NCSFVGVSSGVSM
-165 VGGIA
+165 VGGIV
-170 GENLAGGTI
+170 GQNLSGGVVDGCT
-179 ESCSVTGSV
+179 VTGSV
-188 YGAHFV
+188 YGAHYV
-194 GGIVGDNHGVIASC
+194 GGIAGDNHGVIANC
-208 VNKAGV
+208 VNKASV
-214 NTQVEQNEIDISS
+214 NTKVEQNEIDISS
-227 LTMKDLIG
+227 LTLKDLIG

-320 QILGEQLDEL
+320 QILGEQLEEL

-344 ASDASAQL
+344 ASDTSAQL
-352 NVLQSNVTNARTA
+352 NVLQSNVTNARAA

-377 TLGQTDTTVDLSE
+377 TIGQTDTTVDLGA
-390 LKNSLKGNSDA
+390 LKDSLKG
-401 EPTPTPTPEPTPQA
+401 
-415 TETPDENVPTPTPT
+415 
-429 PESAPESATAS
+429 ESAPSESPEETP
-440 APESTSE
+440 APE
-447 SAAAS
+447 
-452 APQSASESTP
+452 APAP
-462 ESVQEPASEPTAEPA
+462 EVPAETAPAEAPAEPA
-477 PESDTETPA
+477 PAEEPTTEPA
-486 AESAAESGEER
+486 PAESSAEEAPSVSEEEAR
-497 VIHGQPDPQSDEA
+497 AVHGQPEPTDSDEA
-510 TPSVGIV
+510 TPSVGVV
-517 DPDFSTL
+517 DP
-524 GELGGDTSDSDSEN
+524 G
-538 ATPSLGIVDPDFST
+538 FST
-552 LGDQSIWN
+552 LGDNNIWS
-560 DLGNALPDSM
+560 DLGEALPDTM

-583 AITASKNDL
+583 AINASQSDL

-647 LFSDV
+647 LYSDI
-652 SDTDTEQDTTGKVSY
+652 SDTDTESDTTGKVAY

-701 AGSDSMNFKLK
+701 TGSDSMNFKLK

-724 EITGK
+724 EVTGK

-779 CRLAGAKQVGGIAG
+779 CRLAGAKQIGGIAG

-814 GAIAGTVDDPRSGNI
+814 GAIAGTVDDPRSGDI

-842 DGVSY
+842 DDVSY
-847 ADIAAPLPFDAF
+847 ADIAAPLPFDEF

-873 VHFHAKGDCIAEFTL
+873 VHFNAEGNCVAEFTL
-888 AYGGSLSAEQYPE
+888 DYGGSLTPDQFPE
-901 VPQQDGSW
+901 VPQKNGSW
-909 GTWSDVDLTNL
+909 GVWADTDLTNL

-928 EYSDKTSVLQSEQQ
+928 EYNDKTSVLQSEQQ

-953 SFDSNDKLTL
+953 SFDSNDKLEL
-963 HPCEE
+963 QPCAE

-991 YLAPHDPNTLQLWL
+991 YLTPHDPDTMQLWL

-1031 TAFAVTENPVSGS
+1031 QAFAVTENPVSTGK
-1044 RLLIAGIGAVAAVVL
+1044 LLAAGIAAAVLVVVL
-1059 LLLLRR
+1059 LLLRR
-1065 RRKRKNKKKA
+1065 HRKRKNKKKA

>member
-1 MKSDLMRR
+1 MKNDLMRR

-15 ALALSVGLALP
+15 ALALSVSLALP
-26 VFADDAEPL
+26 AFAEDTEPL
-35 PEEKPT
+35 PEQKPT
-41 VHITTMD
+41 VHITTVD
-48 ELLQLARD
+48 ELLQLAKD

-135 SRRSVGSVVG
+135 SRHTVGSVVG

-152 NCSFVGVSSGVSK
+152 NCSFVGVSSGASK

-170 GENLAGGTI
+170 GENLAGGTV

-214 NTQVEQNEIDISS
+214 NTKVEQNEIDISS

-302 IVGQMEPNSI
+302 IVGQMEPNST

-344 ASDASAQL
+344 ANDTSARL
-352 NVLQSNVTNARTA
+352 NNLQSNVTNARAA

-377 TLGQTDTTVDLSE
+377 TLGKTDTTVDLSE

-401 EPTPTPTPEPTPQA
+401 EPTPAPTAEPTPQA
-415 TETPDENVPTPTPT
+415 TDTPDESVPTPTPT
-429 PESAPESATAS
+429 TESAPESATAS
-440 APESTSE
+440 AAESTSE
-447 SAAAS
+447 SA
-452 APQSASESTP
+452 SESTSESVQ
-462 ESVQEPASEPTAEPA
+462 ESVQEPT
-477 PESDTETPA
+477 PESDTEVST
-486 AESAAESGEER
+486 AESAAENGEER
-497 VIHGQPDPQSDEA
+497 VAHGQPDPQSDE
-510 TPSVGIV
+510 
-517 DPDFSTL
+517 
-524 GELGGDTSDSDSEN
+524 

-583 AITASKNDL
+583 AINASKSDL
-592 SGTLNSVANTI
+592 SGTLNSVADTI

-647 LFSDV
+647 LYSDI

-667 CVNHGTVDADI
+667 CVNQGTVDADI

-712 SRVVIRGCANYG
+712 SRAVIRGCANYG

-755 AADATGVGGIAGTS
+755 AADATCVGGIAGTS
-769 KATIRESGAK
+769 SATIRESGAK

-793 SGYDIDT
+793 SGYDIET

-873 VHFHAKGDCIAEFTL
+873 VHFTAEGNCVAEFAL
-888 AYGGSLSAEQYPE
+888 DYGGSLTPDQFPE

-920 TFDAVVEA
+920 TFDVVVEA

-963 HPCEE
+963 QPCEE

-977 WLLPVQDELAHTVR
+977 WLLPVQDDLAHTVR
-991 YLAPHDPNTLQLWL
+991 YLAPHDPDTLQLWL

-1031 TAFAVTENPVSGS
+1031 QAFAVTKNPVSGN
-1044 RLLIAGIGAVAAVVL
+1044 RLLIAGIGAAVAAVL

-1065 RRKRKNKKKA
+1065 RRKRKNQKKA

>member
-1 MKSDLMRR
+1 MKNDLMRR

-15 ALALSVGLALP
+15 ALALSVSLALP
-26 VFADDAEPL
+26 VFADNTEPL
-35 PEEKPT
+35 PEQKPT
-41 VHITTMD
+41 VHITTVD
-48 ELLQLARD
+48 ELLQLAKD

-135 SRRSVGSVVG
+135 SRHTVGSVVG

-152 NCSFVGVSSGVSK
+152 DCSFVGVSSGASK
-165 VGGIA
+165 VGGIV
-170 GENLAGGTI
+170 GQNLSDGVVDGCTA
-179 ESCSVTGSV
+179 TGSV

-194 GGIVGDNHGVIASC
+194 GGIAGDNHGVIANC
-208 VNKAGV
+208 VNKASV
-214 NTQVEQNEIDISS
+214 NTKVEQNEIDISS

-320 QILGEQLDEL
+320 QILGEQLEEL

-344 ASDASAQL
+344 ANDTSARL
-352 NVLQSNVTNARTA
+352 NNLQSNVTNARAA

-377 TLGQTDTTVDLSE
+377 TLGTTDTTVDLSE
-390 LKNSLKGNSDA
+390 LKNSLKG
-401 EPTPTPTPEPTPQA
+401 
-415 TETPDENVPTPTPT
+415 
-429 PESAPESATAS
+429 ESAP
-440 APESTSE
+440 
-447 SAAAS
+447 
-452 APQSASESTP
+452 SESTEETPAP
-462 ESVQEPASEPTAEPA
+462 ETPAQAPASEA
-477 PESDTETPA
+477 P
-486 AESAAESGEER
+486 AESAAEAPTEPAPAEPAPVETAPAEASEEEPAPAESPAEEAPTSEEETR
-497 VIHGQPDPQSDEA
+497 AVHGQPEPADSGEA
-510 TPSVGIV
+510 TPSQ
-517 DPDFSTL
+517 
-524 GELGGDTSDSDSEN
+524 
-538 ATPSLGIVDPDFST
+538 GIVDPDFST

-583 AITASKNDL
+583 AITAGKNDL
-592 SGTLNSVANTI
+592 SGTLNSVADTI

-647 LFSDV
+647 LYSDI

-667 CVNHGTVDADI
+667 CVNQGTVDADI

-755 AADATGVGGIAGTS
+755 AADATCVGGIAGTS
-769 KATIRESGAK
+769 SATIRESGAK

-793 SGYDIDT
+793 SGYDIET

-873 VHFHAKGDCIAEFTL
+873 VHFTAEGNCVAEFAL
-888 AYGGSLSAEQYPE
+888 DYGGSLSPEQYPE

-928 EYSDKTSVLQSEQQ
+928 KYSDKTSVLQSEQQ

-963 HPCEE
+963 QPCEE

-977 WLLPVQDELAHTVR
+977 WLLPVQDDLAHTVR
-991 YLAPHDPNTLQLWL
+991 YLAPHDPDTLQLWL

-1031 TAFAVTENPVSGS
+1031 QAFAVTENPVSGN
-1044 RLLIAGIGAVAAVVL
+1044 RLLIAGVGAAVAVVL

>member
-1 MKSDLMRR
+1 MKNSWMRR

-15 ALALSVGLALP
+15 AIALLVSFALP
-26 VFADDAEPL
+26 AFAEDAEPL

-41 VHITTMD
+41 VHITTVD
-48 ELLQLARD
+48 ELLQLAKD

-68 LLEADLDLVGQGF
+68 LLDADLDLVGQGF

-118 DAVVQDLKLEGR
+118 DAVVQNLTLQGR
-130 AMPEG
+130 AMPVG
-135 SRRSVGSVVG
+135 SRRTIGSVAG

-152 NCSFVGVSSGVSK
+152 NCSFVGVSSGVSM
-165 VGGIA
+165 VGGIV
-170 GENLAGGTI
+170 GQNLSGGMVDGCT
-179 ESCSVTGSV
+179 VTGSV

-194 GGIVGDNHGVIASC
+194 GGIAGDNHGVIANC
-208 VNKAGV
+208 VNKASV
-214 NTQVEQNEIDISS
+214 NTKVEQNEIDISS
-227 LTMKDLIG
+227 LTLKDLIG

-320 QILGEQLDEL
+320 QILGEQLEEL

-344 ASDASAQL
+344 ASDTSAQL
-352 NVLQSNVTNARTA
+352 NVLQSNVTNARAA

-377 TLGQTDTTVDLSE
+377 TIGQTDTTVDLGA
-390 LKNSLKGNSDA
+390 LKDSLKG
-401 EPTPTPTPEPTPQA
+401 
-415 TETPDENVPTPTPT
+415 
-429 PESAPESATAS
+429 ESAPSESPEETP
-440 APESTSE
+440 APE
-447 SAAAS
+447 A
-452 APQSASESTP
+452 
-462 ESVQEPASEPTAEPA
+462 PASDETAEPSAETPAEPA
-477 PESDTETPA
+477 PAEEPTTEPA
-486 AESAAESGEER
+486 PAESSAEEAPSVSEEEAR
-497 VIHGQPDPQSDEA
+497 AVHGQPEPTDSDEA

-524 GELGGDTSDSDSEN
+524 GDN
-538 ATPSLGIVDPDFST
+538 N
-552 LGDQSIWN
+552 IWS
-560 DLGNALPDSM
+560 DLGEALPDTM

-583 AITASKNDL
+583 AINASQSDL

-647 LFSDV
+647 LYSDI
-652 SDTDTEQDTTGKVSY
+652 SDTDTESDTTGKVAY

-701 AGSDSMNFKLK
+701 TGSDSMNFKLK

-724 EITGK
+724 EVTGK

-805 VIDEGTEQL
+805 VIDEGAEQL
-814 GAIAGTVDDPRSGNI
+814 GAIAGTVDDPRSGDI

-842 DGVSY
+842 DNVSY
-847 ADIAAPLPFDAF
+847 ADIAAPLPFDEF

-873 VHFHAKGDCIAEFTL
+873 VHFNAEGNCVAEFTL
-888 AYGGSLSAEQYPE
+888 DYGGSLTSDQFPE
-901 VPQQDGSW
+901 VPQKNGSW
-909 GTWSDVDLTNL
+909 GVWADTDLTNL

-928 EYSDKTSVLQSEQQ
+928 EYNDKTSVLQSEQQ

-953 SFDSNDKLTL
+953 SFDSNDKLEL
-963 HPCEE
+963 QPCTE

-991 YLAPHDPNTLQLWL
+991 YLTPHDPDTMQLWL

-1031 TAFAVTENPVSGS
+1031 QAFAVTENPVSTGK
-1044 RLLIAGIGAVAAVVL
+1044 LLAAGIAAAVLVVVL
-1059 LLLLRR
+1059 LLLRR
-1065 RRKRKNKKKA
+1065 HRKRKNKKKA

>member
-1 MKSDLMRR
+1 MKNDLMRR

-15 ALALSVGLALP
+15 ALALSVSLALP
-26 VFADDAEPL
+26 VFADDTEPL
-35 PEEKPT
+35 PEQKPT
-41 VHITTMD
+41 VHITTVD
-48 ELLQLARD
+48 ELLQLAKD

-135 SRRSVGSVVG
+135 SRHTVGSVVG

-152 NCSFVGVSSGVSK
+152 NCSFVGVSSGASK

-170 GENLAGGTI
+170 GENLAGGTV

-214 NTQVEQNEIDISS
+214 NTKVEQNEIDISS

-320 QILGEQLDEL
+320 QILGEQLEEL

-344 ASDASAQL
+344 ANDTSARL
-352 NVLQSNVTNARTA
+352 NNLQSNVTNARAA

-377 TLGQTDTTVDLSE
+377 TLGTTDTTVDLSE

-401 EPTPTPTPEPTPQA
+401 EPTPAPTAEPTPQA
-415 TETPDENVPTPTPT
+415 TDTTDESVSTSTQTTTPTAESV
-429 PESAPESATAS
+429 PESAS
-440 APESTSE
+440 ESTSE
-447 SAAAS
+447 SV
-452 APQSASESTP
+452 PQSASESTSESTQ
-462 ESVQEPASEPTAEPA
+462 ESVQESAA
-477 PESDTETPA
+477 ESDTEVPA
-486 AESAAESGEER
+486 AEPAAESGEER
-497 VIHGQPDPQSDEA
+497 VAHGQPDPQSDEA
-510 TPSVGIV
+510 TPSVGVV

-524 GELGGDTSDSDSEN
+524 GELGGTSDSDSEN
-538 ATPSLGIVDPDFST
+538 ATPSQGIVDPDFST

-583 AITASKNDL
+583 AITAGRNDL
-592 SGTLNSVANTI
+592 SGTLNAVADTI

-647 LFSDV
+647 LYSDI

-667 CVNHGTVDADI
+667 CVNQGTVDADI

-691 DLDPEDDYHT
+691 DLDPEDDFHT

-755 AADATGVGGIAGTS
+755 AADATCVGGIAGTS
-769 KATIRESGAK
+769 SATIRESGAK

-793 SGYDIDT
+793 SGYDIET

-873 VHFHAKGDCIAEFTL
+873 VHFTAEGNCVAEFAL
-888 AYGGSLSAEQYPE
+888 DYGGSLTPDQFPE

-909 GTWSDVDLTNL
+909 GTWSDVNLTNM

-963 HPCEE
+963 QPCEE

-977 WLLPVQDELAHTVR
+977 WLLPVQDDLAHTVR
-991 YLAPHDPNTLQLWL
+991 YLAPHDPDTLQLWL

-1031 TAFAVTENPVSGS
+1031 QAFAVTENPVSTGK
-1044 RLLIAGIGAVAAVVL
+1044 LLAASIAAAVLVVL
-1059 LLLLRR
+1059 LLLRR
-1065 RRKRKNKKKA
+1065 HRKRKNKKKA

>member
-1 MKSDLMRR
+1 MKNSWMRR

-15 ALALSVGLALP
+15 AIALLVSFALP

-41 VHITTMD
+41 VHITTVD
-48 ELLQLARD
+48 ELLQLAKD
-56 CSLDTYSTNRTV
+56 CSLDTYSTHRTV
-68 LLEADLDLVGQGF
+68 LLDADLDLVGQGF

-118 DAVVQDLKLEGR
+118 DAVVQNLTLQGR

-135 SRRSVGSVVG
+135 SRRTVGSVAG

-152 NCSFVGVSSGVSK
+152 NCSFVGVSSGVSM
-165 VGGIA
+165 VGGIV
-170 GENLAGGTI
+170 GQNLSGGVVDGCT
-179 ESCSVTGSV
+179 VTGSV

-194 GGIVGDNHGVIASC
+194 GGIAGDNHGVIANC
-208 VNKAGV
+208 VNKASV
-214 NTQVEQNEIDISS
+214 NTKVEQNEIDISS
-227 LTMKDLIG
+227 LTLKDLIG

-320 QILGEQLDEL
+320 QILGEQLEEL

-344 ASDASAQL
+344 ASDTSAQL
-352 NVLQSNVTNARTA
+352 NVLQSNVTNARAA

-377 TLGQTDTTVDLSE
+377 TIGQTDTTVDLGA
-390 LKNSLKGNSDA
+390 LKDSLKG
-401 EPTPTPTPEPTPQA
+401 
-415 TETPDENVPTPTPT
+415 
-429 PESAPESATAS
+429 ESAPEETP
-440 APESTSE
+440 APE
-447 SAAAS
+447 
-452 APQSASESTP
+452 APAPEAPAETAPAETP
-462 ESVQEPASEPTAEPA
+462 AEPA
-477 PESDTETPA
+477 PAEEPTTEPA
-486 AESAAESGEER
+486 PAESPAEEAPTSEEETRAA
-497 VIHGQPDPQSDEA
+497 HGQPEPTDSDEA
-510 TPSVGIV
+510 TPNVGIV

-524 GELGGDTSDSDSEN
+524 GDN
-538 ATPSLGIVDPDFST
+538 N
-552 LGDQSIWN
+552 IWS
-560 DLGNALPDSM
+560 DLGEALPDTM

-583 AITASKNDL
+583 AINASQSDL

-647 LFSDV
+647 LYSDI
-652 SDTDTEQDTTGKVSY
+652 SDTDTESDTTGKVAY

-701 AGSDSMNFKLK
+701 TGSDSMNFKLK

-724 EITGK
+724 EVTGK

-744 VLSSWNYGNVT
+744 VLSSWNYGSVT
-755 AADATGVGGIAGTS
+755 AADATGVGGIAGSS

-814 GAIAGTVDDPRSGNI
+814 GAIAGTVDDPRSGDI

-842 DGVSY
+842 DDVSY
-847 ADIAAPLPFDAF
+847 ADIAAPLPFDEF

-873 VHFHAKGDCIAEFTL
+873 VHFNAEGNCVEEFTL
-888 AYGGSLSAEQYPE
+888 DYGGSLTPDQFPE
-901 VPQQDGSW
+901 VPQKNGSW
-909 GTWSDVDLTNL
+909 GVWADTDLTNL

-928 EYSDKTSVLQSEQQ
+928 EYNDKTSVLQSEQQ

-953 SFDSNDKLTL
+953 SFDSNDKLEL
-963 HPCEE
+963 QPCTE

-991 YLAPHDPNTLQLWL
+991 YLTPHDPDTMQLWL

-1031 TAFAVTENPVSGS
+1031 QAFAVTENPVSTGK
-1044 RLLIAGIGAVAAVVL
+1044 LLAAGIAAAVLVVVL
-1059 LLLLRR
+1059 LLLRR
-1065 RRKRKNKKKA
+1065 HRKRKNKKKA

>member
-1 MKSDLMRR
+1 MKNSWMRR

-15 ALALSVGLALP
+15 AIALLVSFALP
-26 VFADDAEPL
+26 VFAEDAEPL

-41 VHITTMD
+41 VHITTVD
-48 ELLQLARD
+48 ELLQLAKD
-56 CSLDTYSTNRTV
+56 CSLDTYSTHRTV
-68 LLEADLDLVGQGF
+68 LLDADLDLVGQGF

-118 DAVVQDLKLEGR
+118 DAVVQNLTLQGR

-135 SRRSVGSVVG
+135 SRRTIGSVAG

-152 NCSFVGVSSGVSK
+152 NCSFVGVSSGVSM
-165 VGGIA
+165 VGGIV
-170 GENLAGGTI
+170 GQNLSGGVVDGCT
-179 ESCSVTGSV
+179 VTGSV

-194 GGIVGDNHGVIASC
+194 GGIAGDNHGVIANC
-208 VNKAGV
+208 VNKASV
-214 NTQVEQNEIDISS
+214 NTKVEQNEIDISS
-227 LTMKDLIG
+227 LTIKDLIG

-320 QILGEQLDEL
+320 QILGEQLEEL

-352 NVLQSNVTNARTA
+352 NVLQSNVTNARAA

-377 TLGQTDTTVDLSE
+377 TIGQTDTTVDLGA
-390 LKNSLKGNSDA
+390 LKDSLKG
-401 EPTPTPTPEPTPQA
+401 
-415 TETPDENVPTPTPT
+415 
-429 PESAPESATAS
+429 ESAPSESPEETP
-440 APESTSE
+440 APE
-447 SAAAS
+447 A
-452 APQSASESTP
+452 
-462 ESVQEPASEPTAEPA
+462 PASEAPAESAPAEAPAEPA
-477 PESDTETPA
+477 PAEEPTTESAP
-486 AESAAESGEER
+486 AESPAEEVPSASEEETR
-497 VIHGQPDPQSDEA
+497 AVHGQPEPTDSDEA

-524 GELGGDTSDSDSEN
+524 GDN
-538 ATPSLGIVDPDFST
+538 N
-552 LGDQSIWN
+552 IWS
-560 DLGNALPDSM
+560 DLGEALPDTM

-583 AITASKNDL
+583 AINASQSDL

-634 LAGAGDNTADPDD
+634 LAGAGDNTGDPDN
-647 LFSDV
+647 LYSDI
-652 SDTDTEQDTTGKVSY
+652 SDTDTESDTTGKVAY

-701 AGSDSMNFKLK
+701 TGSDSMNFKLK

-724 EITGK
+724 EVTGK

-814 GAIAGTVDDPRSGNI
+814 GAIAGTVDDPRSGDI

-842 DGVSY
+842 DDVSY
-847 ADIAAPLPFDAF
+847 ADIAAPLPFDEF

-873 VHFHAKGDCIAEFTL
+873 VHFNAEGNCVAEFTL
-888 AYGGSLSAEQYPE
+888 DYGGSLTPDQFPE
-901 VPQQDGSW
+901 VPQKNGSW
-909 GTWSDVDLTNL
+909 GVWADTDLTNL

-928 EYSDKTSVLQSEQQ
+928 EYNDKTSVLQSEQQ

-953 SFDSNDKLTL
+953 SFDSNDKLEL
-963 HPCEE
+963 QPCTE

-991 YLAPHDPNTLQLWL
+991 YLTPHDPDTMQLWL

-1031 TAFAVTENPVSGS
+1031 QAFAVTENPVSTGK
-1044 RLLIAGIGAVAAVVL
+1044 LLAAGIAAAVLVVVL
-1059 LLLLRR
+1059 LLLRR
-1065 RRKRKNKKKA
+1065 HRKRKNKKKA

>member
-1 MKSDLMRR
+1 MKNSWMRR

-15 ALALSVGLALP
+15 AIALLVSFALP

-41 VHITTMD
+41 VHITTVD
-48 ELLQLARD
+48 ELLQLAKD
-56 CSLDTYSTNRTV
+56 CSLDTYSTHRTV
-68 LLEADLDLVGQGF
+68 LLDADLDLVGQGF

-118 DAVVQDLKLEGR
+118 DAVVQNLTLQGR

-135 SRRSVGSVVG
+135 SRRTIGSVAG

-152 NCSFVGVSSGVSK
+152 NCSFVGVSSGVSM

-170 GENLAGGTI
+170 GQNLSGGVVDGCT
-179 ESCSVTGSV
+179 VTGSV

-194 GGIVGDNHGVIASC
+194 GGIAGDNHGVIANC
-208 VNKAGV
+208 VNKASV
-214 NTQVEQNEIDISS
+214 NTKVEQNEIDISS
-227 LTMKDLIG
+227 LTLKDLIG

-254 VVKNC
+254 MVKNC

-320 QILGEQLDEL
+320 QILGEQLEEL

-344 ASDASAQL
+344 ASDTSAQL
-352 NVLQSNVTNARTA
+352 NVLQSNVTNARAA

-377 TLGQTDTTVDLSE
+377 TIGQTDTTVDLGA
-390 LKNSLKGNSDA
+390 LKDSLKG
-401 EPTPTPTPEPTPQA
+401 
-415 TETPDENVPTPTPT
+415 
-429 PESAPESATAS
+429 ESAPSESTEETP
-440 APESTSE
+440 APETPAE
-447 SAAAS
+447 S
-452 APQSASESTP
+452 SASEEAAETAPAETP
-462 ESVQEPASEPTAEPA
+462 AEPA
-477 PESDTETPA
+477 PAEEPTTEPA
-486 AESAAESGEER
+486 PAESTAEEVPSASEEETR
-497 VIHGQPDPQSDEA
+497 AVHGQPEPTDSDEA

-524 GELGGDTSDSDSEN
+524 GDN
-538 ATPSLGIVDPDFST
+538 N
-552 LGDQSIWN
+552 IWS
-560 DLGNALPDSM
+560 DLGEALPDTM

-583 AITASKNDL
+583 AINASQSDL

-647 LFSDV
+647 LYSDI
-652 SDTDTEQDTTGKVSY
+652 SDTDTESDTTGKVAY

-701 AGSDSMNFKLK
+701 TGSDSMNFKLK

-724 EITGK
+724 EVTGK

-805 VIDEGTEQL
+805 IIDEGTEQL
-814 GAIAGTVDDPRSGNI
+814 GAIAGTVDDPRSGDI

-847 ADIAAPLPFDAF
+847 ADIAAPLPFDEF

-873 VHFHAKGDCIAEFTL
+873 VHFNAEGNCVAEFTL
-888 AYGGSLSAEQYPE
+888 DYGGSLTPDQFPE
-901 VPQQDGSW
+901 VPQKNGSW
-909 GTWSDVDLTNL
+909 GVWADTDLTNL

-928 EYSDKTSVLQSEQQ
+928 EYNDKTSVLQSEQQ

-953 SFDSNDKLTL
+953 SFDSNDKLEL
-963 HPCEE
+963 QPCTE

-991 YLAPHDPNTLQLWL
+991 YLTPHDPDTMQLWL

-1010 WQAWDAQTDGSYLKF
+1010 WQVWDAQTDGSYLKF

-1031 TAFAVTENPVSGS
+1031 QAFAVTENPVSTGK
-1044 RLLIAGIGAVAAVVL
+1044 LLAAGIAAAVLVVVL
-1059 LLLLRR
+1059 LLLRR
-1065 RRKRKNKKKA
+1065 HRKRKNKKKA

>member
-1 MKSDLMRR
+1 MKNSWMRR

-15 ALALSVGLALP
+15 AMTLLVSLALP
-26 VFADDAEPL
+26 AFAEDAESL

-41 VHITTMD
+41 VHITTVD
-48 ELLQLARD
+48 ELLQLAKD
-56 CSLDTYSTNRTV
+56 CSLDTYSTHRTV
-68 LLEADLDLVGQGF
+68 LLDADLDLVGQGF

-118 DAVVQDLKLEGR
+118 DAVVQNLTLQGR
-130 AMPEG
+130 AMPVG
-135 SRRSVGSVVG
+135 SRRTIGSVAG

-152 NCSFVGVSSGVSK
+152 NCSFVGVSSGVSM
-165 VGGIA
+165 VGGIV
-170 GENLAGGTI
+170 GQNLSGGVVDGCT
-179 ESCSVTGSV
+179 VTGSV
-188 YGAHFV
+188 YGAHYV
-194 GGIVGDNHGVIASC
+194 GGIAGDNHGVIANC
-208 VNKAGV
+208 VNKASV
-214 NTQVEQNEIDISS
+214 NTKVEQNEIDISS
-227 LTMKDLIG
+227 LTLKDLIG

-320 QILGEQLDEL
+320 QILGEQLEEL

-344 ASDASAQL
+344 ASDTSAQL
-352 NVLQSNVTNARTA
+352 NVLQSNVTNARAA

-377 TLGQTDTTVDLSE
+377 TIGQTDTTVDLGA
-390 LKNSLKGNSDA
+390 LKDSLKGES
-401 EPTPTPTPEPTPQA
+401 TPSESTE
-415 TETPDENVPTPTPT
+415 ETPAPETPASEAPA
-429 PESAPESATAS
+429 ESAPAE
-440 APESTSE
+440 
-447 SAAAS
+447 
-452 APQSASESTP
+452 TP
-462 ESVQEPASEPTAEPA
+462 AEPA
-477 PESDTETPA
+477 PAEEPTTEPA
-486 AESAAESGEER
+486 PAESSAEEVPSASEEETR
-497 VIHGQPDPQSDEA
+497 AVHGQPEPTDSDEA

-524 GELGGDTSDSDSEN
+524 GDN
-538 ATPSLGIVDPDFST
+538 N
-552 LGDQSIWN
+552 IWS
-560 DLGNALPDSM
+560 DLGEALPDTM

-583 AITASKNDL
+583 AINASQSDL

-647 LFSDV
+647 LYSDI
-652 SDTDTEQDTTGKVSY
+652 SDTDTESDTTGKVAY

-701 AGSDSMNFKLK
+701 TGSDSMNFKLK

-724 EITGK
+724 EVTGK

-755 AADATGVGGIAGTS
+755 AADATGVGGIAGSS

-814 GAIAGTVDDPRSGNI
+814 GAIAGTVDDPRSGDI

-842 DGVSY
+842 DDVSY
-847 ADIAAPLPFDAF
+847 ADIAAPLPFDEF

-873 VHFHAKGDCIAEFTL
+873 VHFNAEGNCVAEFTL
-888 AYGGSLSAEQYPE
+888 DYGGSLTPDQFPE
-901 VPQQDGSW
+901 VPQKNGSW
-909 GTWSDVDLTNL
+909 GVWADTDLTNL

-928 EYSDKTSVLQSEQQ
+928 EYNDKTSVLQSEQQ

-953 SFDSNDKLTL
+953 SFDSNDKLEL
-963 HPCEE
+963 QPCTE

-991 YLAPHDPNTLQLWL
+991 YLTPHDPDTMQLWL
-1005 KTADG
+1005 KTDDG

-1031 TAFAVTENPVSGS
+1031 QAFAVTENPVSTGK
-1044 RLLIAGIGAVAAVVL
+1044 LLAAGIAAAVLVVVL
-1059 LLLLRR
+1059 LLLRR
-1065 RRKRKNKKKA
+1065 HRKRKNKKKA

>member
-1 MKSDLMRR
+1 MKNSWMRR

-15 ALALSVGLALP
+15 AIALLVSFALP

-41 VHITTMD
+41 VHITTVD
-48 ELLQLARD
+48 ELLQLAKD
-56 CSLDTYSTNRTV
+56 CSLDTYSTHRTV
-68 LLEADLDLVGQGF
+68 LLDADLDLVGQGF

-118 DAVVQDLKLEGR
+118 DAVVQNLTLQGR

-135 SRRSVGSVVG
+135 SRRTIGSVAG

-152 NCSFVGVSSGVSK
+152 NCSFVGVSSGVSM
-165 VGGIA
+165 VGGIV
-170 GENLAGGTI
+170 GQNLSGGAVDGCT
-179 ESCSVTGSV
+179 VTGSV

-194 GGIVGDNHGVIASC
+194 GGIAGDNHGVIANC
-208 VNKAGV
+208 VNKASV
-214 NTQVEQNEIDISS
+214 NTKVEQNEIDISS
-227 LTMKDLIG
+227 LTIKDLIG

-302 IVGQMEPNSI
+302 IVGQMEPNST

-320 QILGEQLDEL
+320 QILGEQLEEL

-352 NVLQSNVTNARTA
+352 NVLQSNVTNARAA

-377 TLGQTDTTVDLSE
+377 TIGQTDTTVDLGQ
-390 LKNSLKGNSDA
+390 LKDSLKG
-401 EPTPTPTPEPTPQA
+401 
-415 TETPDENVPTPTPT
+415 
-429 PESAPESATAS
+429 ESAPSESPEETPAPETTASEAPAESAPA
-440 APESTSE
+440 E
-447 SAAAS
+447 
-452 APQSASESTP
+452 TP
-462 ESVQEPASEPTAEPA
+462 AEPA
-477 PESDTETPA
+477 PAEEPTTEPA
-486 AESAAESGEER
+486 PAESPAEEAPSVSEEEAR
-497 VIHGQPDPQSDEA
+497 AVHGQPEPTDSDEA

-524 GELGGDTSDSDSEN
+524 GDN
-538 ATPSLGIVDPDFST
+538 N
-552 LGDQSIWN
+552 IWS
-560 DLGNALPDSM
+560 DLGEALPDTM

-583 AITASKNDL
+583 AINASQSDL

-647 LFSDV
+647 LYSDI
-652 SDTDTEQDTTGKVSY
+652 SDTDTESDTTGKVAY

-701 AGSDSMNFKLK
+701 TGSDSMNFKLK

-724 EITGK
+724 EVTGK

-744 VLSSWNYGNVT
+744 VLSSWNYGSIT

-814 GAIAGTVDDPRSGNI
+814 GAIAGTVDDPRSGDI

-842 DGVSY
+842 DDVSY
-847 ADIAAPLPFDAF
+847 ADIAAPLPFDEF

-873 VHFHAKGDCIAEFTL
+873 VHFNAEGNCVEEFTL
-888 AYGGSLSAEQYPE
+888 DYGGSLTSDQFPE
-901 VPQQDGSW
+901 VPQKNGSW
-909 GTWSDVDLTNL
+909 GVWADTDLTNL

-928 EYSDKTSVLQSEQQ
+928 EYNDKTSILQSEQQ

-953 SFDSNDKLTL
+953 SFDSNDKLEL
-963 HPCEE
+963 QPCTE

-991 YLAPHDPNTLQLWL
+991 YLTPHDPDTMQLWL

-1010 WQAWDAQTDGSYLKF
+1010 WQTWDAQTDGSYLKF

-1031 TAFAVTENPVSGS
+1031 QAFAVTENPVSTGK
-1044 RLLIAGIGAVAAVVL
+1044 LLAAGIAAAVLVVM

-1065 RRKRKNKKKA
+1065 HRKRKNKKKA

>member
-1 MKSDLMRR
+1 MKNDLMRR

-15 ALALSVGLALP
+15 ALALLVSFALP
-26 VFADDAEPL
+26 VFAEDAEPL

-41 VHITTMD
+41 VHITTVD
-48 ELLQLARD
+48 ELLQLAKD

-135 SRRSVGSVVG
+135 SRRTVGSVVG
-145 SNAGTVK
+145 SNAGKVK

-170 GENLAGGTI
+170 GENLAGGTV

-208 VNKAGV
+208 VNKASV
-214 NTQVEQNEIDISS
+214 NTKVEQNEIDISS
-227 LTMKDLIG
+227 LTIKDLIG

-330 QTLVDHACD
+330 QTMVDHACD

-344 ASDASAQL
+344 ANDTSARL
-352 NVLQSNVTNARTA
+352 NTLQSNVTNARAA

-377 TLGQTDTTVDLSE
+377 TLGKTDTTVDLSE

-401 EPTPTPTPEPTPQA
+401 EPTPAPMPEPTPQA

-429 PESAPESATAS
+429 SESAPESATAS
-440 APESTSE
+440 T
-447 SAAAS
+447 
-452 APQSASESTP
+452 PQSASESTP

-477 PESDTETPA
+477 PESDTEAPA
-486 AESAAESGEER
+486 AESAAENGEER
-497 VIHGQPDPQSDEA
+497 VVHGQPDPQSDEA

-517 DPDFSTL
+517 DP
-524 GELGGDTSDSDSEN
+524 N
-538 ATPSLGIVDPDFST
+538 FST
-552 LGDQSIWN
+552 LGDQNIWN

-583 AITASKNDL
+583 AITAGKNDL
-592 SGTLNSVANTI
+592 SGTLSSVADTI

-621 RAITKQMNKIGNT
+621 RDITKQMNKIGNT

-691 DLDPEDDYHT
+691 DLDPEDDFHT

-755 AADATGVGGIAGTS
+755 AADATCVGGIAGTS

-805 VIDEGTEQL
+805 VIDAGTEQL

-842 DGVSY
+842 DDVSY
-847 ADIAAPLPFDAF
+847 ADIAAPLPFDEF

-873 VHFHAKGDCIAEFTL
+873 VHFTAEGNCVEDFTL
-888 AYGGSLSAEQYPE
+888 DYGGSLTPDQFPE

-920 TFDAVVEA
+920 TFDTVVEA
-928 EYSDKTSVLQSEQQ
+928 EYNDKTSVLQSEQQ

-963 HPCEE
+963 QPCEE

-977 WLLPVQDELAHTVR
+977 WLLPVQDDLAHTVR
-991 YLAPHDPNTLQLWL
+991 YLAPRDPDTLQLWL

-1031 TAFAVTENPVSGS
+1031 QAFAVTENPVSGN
-1044 RLLIAGIGAVAAVVL
+1044 RLIIAGVGAAVAVVL

-1065 RRKRKNKKKA
+1065 CRKRKNKKKA

>member
-1 MKSDLMRR
+1 MKNSWMRR

-15 ALALSVGLALP
+15 AIALLVSFALP
-26 VFADDAEPL
+26 VFAEDAEPL

-41 VHITTMD
+41 VHITTVD
-48 ELLQLARD
+48 ELLQLAKD
-56 CSLDTYSTNRTV
+56 CSLDTYSTHRTV
-68 LLEADLDLVGQGF
+68 LLDADLDLVGQGF

-118 DAVVQDLKLEGR
+118 DAVVQDLTLQGR

-135 SRRSVGSVVG
+135 SRRTVGSVAG

-152 NCSFVGVSSGVSK
+152 NCSFVGVSSGVSM
-165 VGGIA
+165 VGGIV
-170 GENLAGGTI
+170 GQNLSGGVVDGCT
-179 ESCSVTGSV
+179 VTGSV

-194 GGIVGDNHGVIASC
+194 GGIAGDNHGVIANC
-208 VNKAGV
+208 VNKASV
-214 NTQVEQNEIDISS
+214 NTKVEQNEIDISS
-227 LTMKDLIG
+227 LTLKDLIG

-320 QILGEQLDEL
+320 QILGEQLEEL

-344 ASDASAQL
+344 ASDTSAQL
-352 NVLQSNVTNARTA
+352 NVLQSNVTNARAA

-377 TLGQTDTTVDLSE
+377 TIGQTDTTVDLGA
-390 LKNSLKGNSDA
+390 LKDSLKG
-401 EPTPTPTPEPTPQA
+401 
-415 TETPDENVPTPTPT
+415 
-429 PESAPESATAS
+429 
-440 APESTSE
+440 
-447 SAAAS
+447 
-452 APQSASESTP
+452 ESTP
-462 ESVQEPASEPTAEPA
+462 SESPEETPAPETPAEAPASEAPAETAPAEAPAEPA
-477 PESDTETPA
+477 P
-486 AESAAESGEER
+486 AESPAEEVPSASEEETR
-497 VIHGQPDPQSDEA
+497 AVHGQPEPTDSDEA

-517 DPDFSTL
+517 DPDFSTVGDNNIWSDL
-524 GELGGDTSDSDSEN
+524 GE
-538 ATPSLGIVDPDFST
+538 
-552 LGDQSIWN
+552 
-560 DLGNALPDSM
+560 ALPDTM

-583 AITASKNDL
+583 AINASQSDL

-647 LFSDV
+647 LYSDI
-652 SDTDTEQDTTGKVSY
+652 SDTDTESDTTGKVAY

-701 AGSDSMNFKLK
+701 TGSDSMNFKLK

-724 EITGK
+724 EVTGK

-814 GAIAGTVDDPRSGNI
+814 GAIAGTVDDPRSGDI

-842 DGVSY
+842 DNVSY
-847 ADIAAPLPFDAF
+847 ADIAAPLPFDEF

-873 VHFHAKGDCIAEFTL
+873 VHFNAEGNCVAEFTL
-888 AYGGSLSAEQYPE
+888 DYGGSLTPDQFPE
-901 VPQQDGSW
+901 VPQKNGSW
-909 GTWSDVDLTNL
+909 GVWADTDLTNL

-928 EYSDKTSVLQSEQQ
+928 EYNDKTSVLQSEQQ
-942 RDGRALLLVEG
+942 RDGRAMLLVEG
-953 SFDSNDKLTL
+953 SFDSNDKLEL
-963 HPCEE
+963 QPCTE

-991 YLAPHDPNTLQLWL
+991 YLTPHDPDTMQLWL

-1031 TAFAVTENPVSGS
+1031 QAFAVTENPVSTGK
-1044 RLLIAGIGAVAAVVL
+1044 LLAAGIAAAVLVVVL
-1059 LLLLRR
+1059 LLLRR
-1065 RRKRKNKKKA
+1065 HRKRKNKKKA